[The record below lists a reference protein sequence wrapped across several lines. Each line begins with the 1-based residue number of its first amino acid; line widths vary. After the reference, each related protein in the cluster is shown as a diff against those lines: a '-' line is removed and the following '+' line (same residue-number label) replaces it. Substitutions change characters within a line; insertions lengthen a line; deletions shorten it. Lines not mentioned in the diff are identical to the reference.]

1 MSEIDKNTQ
10 DSSANP
16 EGNNSQNS
24 NSQQASEICHVSPF
38 TRTIV
43 DIHDLDKFLTQNVNH
58 GVCGGH
64 NLGNTCFMN
73 SSIACLSN
81 CSELTAYF
89 LTEKFKQNINKKN
102 KQGLQGKLAYA
113 WYDLLK
119 QYWTT
124 KKRTGDPSDVKST
137 VAKKVKKFAGFS
149 QQDSN
154 EFMTEFL
161 SILNEDLNKS
171 DKKEYKELSEKGKDE
186 TELDCAKRFWNLH
199 LQRNDSIITDL
210 FCGLLKSDVICSECG
225 YDNITFDPFNT
236 LTLAIPSQNYIR
248 QKLSTH
254 MDINL
259 FYIPKYCFG
268 KSSSV
273 SVHVP
278 KEIKYKDIGEEIN
291 KIEDFEYKLN
301 KLIYIK
307 VSDSKFKNIIDL
319 NETKSSKSEFIFAF
333 DDLRKNENIK
343 IIPLYM
349 YKSDDI
355 SAFPRILFLEEN
367 TTFVDLKKQIYYY
380 ARNFM
385 KSPYTKKDEEKEE
398 DSLDKKLEQLKVK
411 NEIKPEEKDKYMN
424 DLMELIDKEYNK
436 IFIEDKDKEE
446 LNEYFN
452 DFPFKITLTKTFDDT
467 NHIVLFEGRNN
478 LEALKELNITT
489 DEDPIKSL
497 IDNKD
502 YCLNLILNPKSKY
515 SIPRIN
521 LNSCNAFKGKDF
533 GVNEAKVKGI
543 TLDDLL
549 DYFCSDEH
557 LEKGNEWK
565 CGNCK
570 KRVNITKKFS
580 IFYVPKLLIICLKR
594 FAKSG
599 YGYSKDDTLI
609 NFPIENLDM
618 GKYICGPDKNYSK
631 YDLFAVSQH
640 YGGTGG
646 GHYTAVCKNI
656 DGNWY
661 SYNDSSVSSSSGS
674 SAISSAAYVLFYRR
688 KNW

>member
-1 MSEIDKNTQ
+1 MSEPAQNSQ
-10 DSSANP
+10 DSSENKKESPTQNP
-16 EGNNSQNS
+16 SPAP
-24 NSQQASEICHVSPF
+24 ASEICHVSPF
-38 TRTIV
+38 TRTII
-43 DIHDLDKFLTQNVNH
+43 DIHDLDSLLTKNVNH

-124 KKRTGDPSDVKST
+124 KTRTGDPSAVKST
-137 VAKKVKKFAGFS
+137 VAKKVKKFAGYG

-171 DKKEYKELSEKGKDE
+171 DKKEYKELKEKGNDE
-186 TELDCAKRFWNLH
+186 TELDCAKRFWDLH
-199 LQRNDSIITDL
+199 LKRNDSIITDL
-210 FCGLLKSDVICSECG
+210 FCGLLKSNVVCSECG
-225 YDNITFDPFNT
+225 FNNITFDPFNT
-236 LTLAIPSQNYIR
+236 LTLAIPNRNYIKER
-248 QKLSTH
+248 IDKY
-254 MDINL
+254 MDTSL

-268 KSSSV
+268 KSCTLAI
-273 SVHVP
+273 HVP
-278 KEIKYKDIGEEIN
+278 KDIKYKDLGQEIN
-291 KIEDFEYKLN
+291 KLDKFGYKLD

-307 VSDSKFKNIIDL
+307 VSDSKLKNIMDL
-319 NETKSSKSEFIFAF
+319 NEEKGNKTEYIFAF
-333 DDLRKNENIK
+333 DDLRKNENTK

-349 YKSDDI
+349 YKSESI

-367 TTFVDLKKQIYYY
+367 ATFAELKKQIYYY
-380 ARNFM
+380 ARNFIT
-385 KSPYTKKDEEKEE
+385 SPYTKNEEEK
-398 DSLDKKLEQLKVK
+398 DSLDNKLQHLKNN
-411 NEIKPEEKDKYMN
+411 NELKTEEREKYIN
-424 DLMELIDKEYNK
+424 DSIELIDKEFNK
-436 IFIEDKDKEE
+436 IFVEDKDKEE

-452 DFPFKITLTKTFDDT
+452 DFPYKITLTKTFEDT
-467 NHIVLFEGRNN
+467 NHITLFEGKNN
-478 LEALKELNITT
+478 LESLKELNITT
-489 DEDPIKSL
+489 DEDSIKSL
-497 IDNKD
+497 LENKD
-502 YCLNLILNPKSKY
+502 YCINIILKHKSKY
-515 SIPRIN
+515 SIPKIN
-521 LNSCNAFKGKDF
+521 LNSCVSFQGKDV
-533 GVNEAKVKGI
+533 GARVKEI
-543 TLDDLL
+543 NLDDLL

-565 CGNCK
+565 CGNCH

-599 YGYSKDDTLI
+599 YGYGKDDTHI

-618 GKYICGPDKNYSK
+618 GKYICGPDKDYSK

-640 YGGTGG
+640 YGGCGG

-661 SYNDSSVSSSSGS
+661 SYNDSSVSSTSAS
-674 SAISSAAYVLFYRR
+674 SAITSAAYVLFYRR

>member
-1 MSEIDKNTQ
+1 MSEPAQNSQ
-10 DSSANP
+10 DSSENKKESPTQNP
-16 EGNNSQNS
+16 SPAP
-24 NSQQASEICHVSPF
+24 ASEICHVSPF
-38 TRTIV
+38 TRTII
-43 DIHDLDKFLTQNVNH
+43 DIHDLDSLLTKNVNH

-124 KKRTGDPSDVKST
+124 KTRTGDPSAVKST
-137 VAKKVKKFAGFS
+137 VAKKVKKFAGYG

-171 DKKEYKELSEKGKDE
+171 DKKEYKELKEKGQDE
-186 TELDCAKRFWNLH
+186 TELDCAKRFWDLH
-199 LQRNDSIITDL
+199 LKRNDSIITDL
-210 FCGLLKSDVICSECG
+210 FCGLLKSNVVCSECG
-225 YDNITFDPFNT
+225 FNNITFDPFNT
-236 LTLAIPSQNYIR
+236 LTLAIPNRNYIKER
-248 QKLSTH
+248 IDKY
-254 MDINL
+254 MDTSL

-268 KSSSV
+268 KSCTLAI
-273 SVHVP
+273 HVP
-278 KEIKYKDIGEEIN
+278 KDIKYKDLGQEIN
-291 KIEDFEYKLN
+291 KLDKFGYKLD

-307 VSDSKFKNIIDL
+307 VSDSKLKNIMDL
-319 NETKSSKSEFIFAF
+319 NEEKGNKAEYIFAF
-333 DDLRKNENIK
+333 DDLRKNENTK

-349 YKSDDI
+349 YKSESI

-367 TTFVDLKKQIYYY
+367 ATFAELKKQIYYY
-380 ARNFM
+380 ARNFIT
-385 KSPYTKKDEEKEE
+385 SPYTKNEEEK
-398 DSLDKKLEQLKVK
+398 DSLDNKLQHLKNN
-411 NEIKPEEKDKYMN
+411 NELKTEEREKYIN
-424 DLMELIDKEYNK
+424 DSIELIDKEFNK
-436 IFIEDKDKEE
+436 IFVEDKDKEE

-452 DFPFKITLTKTFDDT
+452 DFPYKITLTKTFEDT
-467 NHIVLFEGRNN
+467 NHITLFEGKNN
-478 LEALKELNITT
+478 LESLKELNITT
-489 DEDPIKSL
+489 DEDSIKSL
-497 IDNKD
+497 LENKD
-502 YCLNLILNPKSKY
+502 YCINIILKHKSKY
-515 SIPRIN
+515 SISKIN
-521 LNSCNAFKGKDF
+521 LNSCVSFQGKDV
-533 GVNEAKVKGI
+533 GARVKEI
-543 TLDDLL
+543 NLDDLL

-565 CGNCK
+565 CGNCHK
-570 KRVNITKKFS
+570 KVNITKKFS

-599 YGYSKDDTLI
+599 YGYGKDDTHI

-618 GKYICGPDKNYSK
+618 GKYICGPDKDYSK

-640 YGGTGG
+640 YGGCGG

-661 SYNDSSVSSSSGS
+661 SYNDSSVSSTSAS
-674 SAISSAAYVLFYRR
+674 SAITSAAYVLFYRR

>member
-1 MSEIDKNTQ
+1 MSEPAQNSQ
-10 DSSANP
+10 DSSENKKESPTQNP
-16 EGNNSQNS
+16 SPAP
-24 NSQQASEICHVSPF
+24 ASEICHVSPF
-38 TRTIV
+38 TRTII
-43 DIHDLDKFLTQNVNH
+43 DIHDLDSLLTKNVNH

-124 KKRTGDPSDVKST
+124 KTRTGDPSAVKST
-137 VAKKVKKFAGFS
+137 VAKKVKKFAGYG

-171 DKKEYKELSEKGKDE
+171 DKKEYKELKEKGNDE
-186 TELDCAKRFWNLH
+186 TELDCAKRFWDLH
-199 LQRNDSIITDL
+199 LKRNDSIITDL
-210 FCGLLKSDVICSECG
+210 FCGLLKSNVVCSECG
-225 YDNITFDPFNT
+225 INNITFDPFNT
-236 LTLAIPSQNYIR
+236 LTLAIPNRNYIKER
-248 QKLSTH
+248 IDKY
-254 MDINL
+254 MDTSL

-268 KSSSV
+268 KSCTLAI
-273 SVHVP
+273 HVP
-278 KEIKYKDIGEEIN
+278 KDIKYKDLGQEIN
-291 KIEDFEYKLN
+291 KLDKFGYKLD

-307 VSDSKFKNIIDL
+307 VSDSKLKNIMDL
-319 NETKSSKSEFIFAF
+319 NEEKGNKAEYIFAF
-333 DDLRKNENIK
+333 DDLRKNENTK

-349 YKSDDI
+349 YKSESI

-367 TTFVDLKKQIYYY
+367 ATFAELKKQIYYY
-380 ARNFM
+380 ARNFIT
-385 KSPYTKKDEEKEE
+385 SPYTKNEEEK
-398 DSLDKKLEQLKVK
+398 DSLDNKLQHLKNN
-411 NEIKPEEKDKYMN
+411 NELKTEEREKYIN
-424 DLMELIDKEYNK
+424 DSIELIDKEFNK
-436 IFIEDKDKEE
+436 IFVEDKDKEE

-452 DFPFKITLTKTFDDT
+452 DFPYKITLTKTFEDT
-467 NHIVLFEGRNN
+467 NHITLFEGKNN
-478 LEALKELNITT
+478 LESLKELNITT
-489 DEDPIKSL
+489 DEDSIKSL
-497 IDNKD
+497 LENKD
-502 YCLNLILNPKSKY
+502 YCINIILKHKSKY
-515 SIPRIN
+515 SIPKIN
-521 LNSCNAFKGKDF
+521 LNSCVSFQGKDV
-533 GVNEAKVKGI
+533 GARVKEI
-543 TLDDLL
+543 NLDDLL

-565 CGNCK
+565 CGNCH

-599 YGYSKDDTLI
+599 YGYGKDDTHI

-618 GKYICGPDKNYSK
+618 GKYICGPDKDHSK

-640 YGGTGG
+640 YGGCGG

-661 SYNDSSVSSSSGS
+661 SYNDSSVSSTSAS
-674 SAISSAAYVLFYRR
+674 SAITSAAYVLFYRR

>member
-1 MSEIDKNTQ
+1 MSEPTQNSQ
-10 DSSANP
+10 DSSENKKESPTQNP
-16 EGNNSQNS
+16 SPAP
-24 NSQQASEICHVSPF
+24 ASEICHVSPF
-38 TRTIV
+38 TRTII
-43 DIHDLDKFLTQNVNH
+43 DIHDLDSLLTKNVNH

-124 KKRTGDPSDVKST
+124 KTRTGDPSAVKST
-137 VAKKVKKFAGFS
+137 VAKKVKKFAGYG

-171 DKKEYKELSEKGKDE
+171 DKKEYKELKEKGNDE
-186 TELDCAKRFWNLH
+186 TELDCAKRFWDLH
-199 LQRNDSIITDL
+199 LKRNDSIITDL
-210 FCGLLKSDVICSECG
+210 FCGLLKSNVVCSECG
-225 YDNITFDPFNT
+225 FNNITFDPFNT
-236 LTLAIPSQNYIR
+236 LTLAIPNRNYIKER
-248 QKLSTH
+248 IDKY
-254 MDINL
+254 MDTSL

-268 KSSSV
+268 KSCTLAI
-273 SVHVP
+273 HVP
-278 KEIKYKDIGEEIN
+278 KDIKYKDLGQEIN
-291 KIEDFEYKLN
+291 KLDKFGYKLD

-307 VSDSKFKNIIDL
+307 VSDSKLKNIMDL
-319 NETKSSKSEFIFAF
+319 NEEKGNKTEYIFAF
-333 DDLRKNENIK
+333 DDLRKNENTK

-349 YKSDDI
+349 YKSESI

-367 TTFVDLKKQIYYY
+367 ATFAELKKQIYYY
-380 ARNFM
+380 ARNFIT
-385 KSPYTKKDEEKEE
+385 SPYTKNEEEK
-398 DSLDKKLEQLKVK
+398 DSLDNKLQHLKNN
-411 NEIKPEEKDKYMN
+411 NELKTEEREKYIN
-424 DLMELIDKEYNK
+424 DSIELIDKEFNK
-436 IFIEDKDKEE
+436 IFVEDKDKEE

-452 DFPFKITLTKTFDDT
+452 DFPYKITLTKTFEDT
-467 NHIVLFEGRNN
+467 NHITLFEGKNN
-478 LEALKELNITT
+478 LESLKELNITT
-489 DEDPIKSL
+489 DEDSIKSL
-497 IDNKD
+497 LENKD
-502 YCLNLILNPKSKY
+502 YCINIILKHKSKY
-515 SIPRIN
+515 SIPKIN
-521 LNSCNAFKGKDF
+521 LNSCVSFQGKDV
-533 GVNEAKVKGI
+533 GARVKEI
-543 TLDDLL
+543 NLDDLL

-565 CGNCK
+565 CGNCHK
-570 KRVNITKKFS
+570 KVNITKKFS

-599 YGYSKDDTLI
+599 YGYGKDDTHI

-618 GKYICGPDKNYSK
+618 GKYICGPDKDHSK

-640 YGGTGG
+640 YGGCGG

-661 SYNDSSVSSSSGS
+661 SYNDSSVSSTSAS
-674 SAISSAAYVLFYRR
+674 SAITSAAYVLFYRR

>member
-1 MSEIDKNTQ
+1 MSELTQNSQ
-10 DSSANP
+10 DSSENKKESPTQNP
-16 EGNNSQNS
+16 SPAP
-24 NSQQASEICHVSPF
+24 ASEICHVSPF
-38 TRTIV
+38 TRTII
-43 DIHDLDKFLTQNVNH
+43 DIHDLDSLLTKNVNH

-124 KKRTGDPSDVKST
+124 KTRTGDPSAVKST
-137 VAKKVKKFAGFS
+137 VAKKVKKFAGYG

-171 DKKEYKELSEKGKDE
+171 DKKEYKELKEKGQDE
-186 TELDCAKRFWNLH
+186 TELDCAKRFWDLH
-199 LQRNDSIITDL
+199 LKRNDSIITDL
-210 FCGLLKSDVICSECG
+210 FCGLLKSNVVCSECG
-225 YDNITFDPFNT
+225 FNNITFDPFNT
-236 LTLAIPSQNYIR
+236 LTLAIPNRNYIKER
-248 QKLSTH
+248 IDKY
-254 MDINL
+254 MDTSL

-268 KSSSV
+268 KSCTLAI
-273 SVHVP
+273 HVP
-278 KEIKYKDIGEEIN
+278 KDIKYKDLGQEIN
-291 KIEDFEYKLN
+291 KLDKFGYKLD

-307 VSDSKFKNIIDL
+307 VSDSKLKNIMDL
-319 NETKSSKSEFIFAF
+319 NEEKGNKAEYIFAF
-333 DDLRKNENIK
+333 DDLRKNENTK

-349 YKSDDI
+349 YKSESI

-367 TTFVDLKKQIYYY
+367 ATFAELKKQIYYY
-380 ARNFM
+380 ARNFIT
-385 KSPYTKKDEEKEE
+385 SPYTKNEEEK
-398 DSLDKKLEQLKVK
+398 DSLDNKLQHLKNN
-411 NEIKPEEKDKYMN
+411 NELKTEEREKYIN
-424 DLMELIDKEYNK
+424 DSIELIDKEFNK
-436 IFIEDKDKEE
+436 IFVEDKDKEE

-452 DFPFKITLTKTFDDT
+452 DFPYKITLTKTFEDT
-467 NHIVLFEGRNN
+467 NHITLFEGKNN
-478 LEALKELNITT
+478 LESLKELNITT
-489 DEDPIKSL
+489 DEDSIKSL
-497 IDNKD
+497 LENKD
-502 YCLNLILNPKSKY
+502 YCINIILKHKSKY
-515 SIPRIN
+515 SISKIN
-521 LNSCNAFKGKDF
+521 LNSCVSFQGKDV
-533 GVNEAKVKGI
+533 GARVKEI
-543 TLDDLL
+543 NLDDLL

-565 CGNCK
+565 CGNCHK
-570 KRVNITKKFS
+570 KVNITKKFS

-599 YGYSKDDTLI
+599 YGYGKDDTHI

-618 GKYICGPDKNYSK
+618 GKYICGPDKDHSK

-640 YGGTGG
+640 YGGCGG

-661 SYNDSSVSSSSGS
+661 SYNDSSVSSTSAS
-674 SAISSAAYVLFYRR
+674 SAITSAAYVLFYRR

>member
-1 MSEIDKNTQ
+1 MSEPAQNSQ
-10 DSSANP
+10 DSSENKKESPTQNP
-16 EGNNSQNS
+16 SPAP
-24 NSQQASEICHVSPF
+24 ASEICHVSPF
-38 TRTIV
+38 TRTII
-43 DIHDLDKFLTQNVNH
+43 DIHDLDSLLTKNVNH

-124 KKRTGDPSDVKST
+124 KTRTGDPSAVKST
-137 VAKKVKKFAGFS
+137 VAKKVKKFAGYG

-171 DKKEYKELSEKGKDE
+171 DKKEYKELKEKGNDE
-186 TELDCAKRFWNLH
+186 TELDCAKRFWDLH
-199 LQRNDSIITDL
+199 LKRNDSIITDL
-210 FCGLLKSDVICSECG
+210 FCGLLKSNVVCSECG
-225 YDNITFDPFNT
+225 FNNITFDPINT
-236 LTLAIPSQNYIR
+236 LTLAIPNRNYIKER
-248 QKLSTH
+248 IDKC
-254 MDINL
+254 MDTSL

-268 KSSSV
+268 KSCTLAI
-273 SVHVP
+273 HVP
-278 KEIKYKDIGEEIN
+278 KDIKYKDLGQEIN
-291 KIEDFEYKLN
+291 KLDKFGYKLD

-307 VSDSKFKNIIDL
+307 VSDSKLKNIMDL
-319 NETKSSKSEFIFAF
+319 NEEKGNKAEYIFAF
-333 DDLRKNENIK
+333 DDLRKNENTK

-349 YKSDDI
+349 YKSESI

-367 TTFVDLKKQIYYY
+367 ATFAELKKQIYYY
-380 ARNFM
+380 ARNFIT
-385 KSPYTKKDEEKEE
+385 SPYTKNEEEK
-398 DSLDKKLEQLKVK
+398 DSLDNKLQHLKNN
-411 NEIKPEEKDKYMN
+411 NELKTEEREKYIN
-424 DLMELIDKEYNK
+424 DSIELIDKEFNK
-436 IFIEDKDKEE
+436 IFVEDKDKEE

-452 DFPFKITLTKTFDDT
+452 DFPYKITLTKTFEDT
-467 NHIVLFEGRNN
+467 NHITLFEGKNN
-478 LEALKELNITT
+478 LESLKELNITT
-489 DEDPIKSL
+489 DEDSIKSL
-497 IDNKD
+497 LENKD
-502 YCLNLILNPKSKY
+502 YCINIILKHKSKY
-515 SIPRIN
+515 SIPKIN
-521 LNSCNAFKGKDF
+521 LNSCVSFQGKDV
-533 GVNEAKVKGI
+533 GARVKEI
-543 TLDDLL
+543 NLDDLL

-565 CGNCK
+565 CGNCH

-594 FAKSG
+594 FAKIG
-599 YGYSKDDTLI
+599 YGYGKDDTHI

-618 GKYICGPDKNYSK
+618 GKYICGPDKDHSK

-640 YGGTGG
+640 YGGCGG

-661 SYNDSSVSSSSGS
+661 SYNDSSVSSTSAS
-674 SAISSAAYVLFYRR
+674 SAITSAAYVLFYRR

>member
-1 MSEIDKNTQ
+1 MSEPTQNSQ
-10 DSSANP
+10 DSSENKKESPTQNP
-16 EGNNSQNS
+16 SP
-24 NSQQASEICHVSPF
+24 APVSEICHVSPF
-38 TRTIV
+38 TRTII
-43 DIHDLDKFLTQNVNH
+43 DIHDLDSLLTKNVNH

-124 KKRTGDPSDVKST
+124 KTRTGDPSAVKST
-137 VAKKVKKFAGFS
+137 VAKKVKKFAGYG

-171 DKKEYKELSEKGKDE
+171 DKKEYKELKEKGQDE
-186 TELDCAKRFWNLH
+186 TELDCAKRFWDLH
-199 LQRNDSIITDL
+199 LKRNDSIITDL
-210 FCGLLKSDVICSECG
+210 FCGLLKSNVVCSECG
-225 YDNITFDPFNT
+225 FNNITFDPFNT
-236 LTLAIPSQNYIR
+236 LTLAIPNRNYIKER
-248 QKLSTH
+248 IDKC
-254 MDINL
+254 MDTSL

-268 KSSSV
+268 KSCTLAI
-273 SVHVP
+273 HVP
-278 KEIKYKDIGEEIN
+278 KDIKYKDLGQEIN
-291 KIEDFEYKLN
+291 KLDKFGYKLD

-307 VSDSKFKNIIDL
+307 VSDSKLKNIMDL
-319 NETKSSKSEFIFAF
+319 NEEKGNKAEFIFAF
-333 DDLRKNENIK
+333 DDLRKNENTK

-349 YKSDDI
+349 YKSESI

-367 TTFVDLKKQIYYY
+367 ATFAELKKQIYYY
-380 ARNFM
+380 ARNFIT
-385 KSPYTKKDEEKEE
+385 SPYTKNEEEK
-398 DSLDKKLEQLKVK
+398 DSLDNKLQHLKNN
-411 NEIKPEEKDKYMN
+411 NELKTEEREKYIN
-424 DLMELIDKEYNK
+424 DSIELIDKEFNK
-436 IFIEDKDKEE
+436 IFVEDKDKEE

-452 DFPFKITLTKTFDDT
+452 DFPYKITLTKTFEDT
-467 NHIVLFEGRNN
+467 NHITLFEGKNN
-478 LEALKELNITT
+478 LESLKELNITT
-489 DEDPIKSL
+489 DEDSIKSL
-497 IDNKD
+497 LENKD
-502 YCLNLILNPKSKY
+502 YCINIILKHKSKY
-515 SIPRIN
+515 SIPKIN
-521 LNSCNAFKGKDF
+521 LNSCVSFQGKDV
-533 GVNEAKVKGI
+533 GARVKEI
-543 TLDDLL
+543 NLDDLL

-565 CGNCK
+565 CGNCHK
-570 KRVNITKKFS
+570 KVNITKKFS

-599 YGYSKDDTLI
+599 YGYGKDDTHI

-618 GKYICGPDKNYSK
+618 GKYICGPDKDHSK

-640 YGGTGG
+640 YGGCGG

-661 SYNDSSVSSSSGS
+661 SYNDSSVSSTSAS
-674 SAISSAAYVLFYRR
+674 SAITSAAYVLFYRR

>member
-1 MSEIDKNTQ
+1 MSEPAQNSQ
-10 DSSANP
+10 DSSENKKEIPTQNP
-16 EGNNSQNS
+16 SPAP
-24 NSQQASEICHVSPF
+24 ASEICHVSPF
-38 TRTIV
+38 TRTII
-43 DIHDLDKFLTQNVNH
+43 DIHDLDSLLTKNVNH

-124 KKRTGDPSDVKST
+124 KTRTGDPSAVKST
-137 VAKKVKKFAGFS
+137 VAKKVKKFAGYG

-171 DKKEYKELSEKGKDE
+171 DKKEYKELKEKGQDE
-186 TELDCAKRFWNLH
+186 TELDCAKRFWDLH
-199 LQRNDSIITDL
+199 LKRNDSIITDL
-210 FCGLLKSDVICSECG
+210 FCGLLKSNVVCSECG
-225 YDNITFDPFNT
+225 FNNITFDPFNT
-236 LTLAIPSQNYIR
+236 LTLAIPNRNYIKER
-248 QKLSTH
+248 IDKY
-254 MDINL
+254 MDTSL

-268 KSSSV
+268 KSCTLAI
-273 SVHVP
+273 HVP
-278 KEIKYKDIGEEIN
+278 KDIKYKDLGQEIN
-291 KIEDFEYKLN
+291 KLDKFGYKLD

-307 VSDSKFKNIIDL
+307 VSDSKLKNIMDL
-319 NETKSSKSEFIFAF
+319 NEEKGNKVEFIFAF
-333 DDLRKNENIK
+333 DDLRKNENTK

-349 YKSDDI
+349 YKSESI

-367 TTFVDLKKQIYYY
+367 ATFAELKKQIYYY
-380 ARNFM
+380 ARNFIT
-385 KSPYTKKDEEKEE
+385 SPYTKNEEEK
-398 DSLDKKLEQLKVK
+398 DSLDNKLQHLKNN
-411 NEIKPEEKDKYMN
+411 NELKTEEREKYIN
-424 DLMELIDKEYNK
+424 DSIELIDKEFNK
-436 IFIEDKDKEE
+436 IFVEDKDKEE

-452 DFPFKITLTKTFDDT
+452 DFPYKITLTKTFEDT
-467 NHIVLFEGRNN
+467 NHITLFEGKNN
-478 LEALKELNITT
+478 LESLKELNITT
-489 DEDPIKSL
+489 DEDSIKSL
-497 IDNKD
+497 LENKD
-502 YCLNLILNPKSKY
+502 YCINIILKHKSKY
-515 SIPRIN
+515 SIPKIN
-521 LNSCNAFKGKDF
+521 LNSCVSFQGKDV
-533 GVNEAKVKGI
+533 GARVKEI
-543 TLDDLL
+543 NLDDLL

-565 CGNCK
+565 CGNCH

-599 YGYSKDDTLI
+599 YGYGKDDTHI

-618 GKYICGPDKNYSK
+618 GKYICGPDKDYSK

-640 YGGTGG
+640 YGGCGG

-661 SYNDSSVSSSSGS
+661 SYNDSSVSSTSAS
-674 SAISSAAYVLFYRR
+674 SAITSAAYVLFYRR

>member
-1 MSEIDKNTQ
+1 MSEPAQNSQ
-10 DSSANP
+10 DSSENKKESPTQNP
-16 EGNNSQNS
+16 SPAP
-24 NSQQASEICHVSPF
+24 ASEICHVSPF
-38 TRTIV
+38 TRTII
-43 DIHDLDKFLTQNVNH
+43 DIHDLDSLLTKNVNH

-124 KKRTGDPSDVKST
+124 KTRTGDPSAVKST
-137 VAKKVKKFAGFS
+137 VAKKVKKFAGYG

-171 DKKEYKELSEKGKDE
+171 DKKEYKELKEKGNDE
-186 TELDCAKRFWNLH
+186 TELDCAKRFWDLH
-199 LQRNDSIITDL
+199 LKRNDSIITDL
-210 FCGLLKSDVICSECG
+210 FCGLLKSNVVCSECG
-225 YDNITFDPFNT
+225 FNNITFDPFNT
-236 LTLAIPSQNYIR
+236 LTLAIPNRNYIKER
-248 QKLSTH
+248 IDKC
-254 MDINL
+254 MDTSL

-268 KSSSV
+268 KSCTLAI
-273 SVHVP
+273 HVP
-278 KEIKYKDIGEEIN
+278 KDIKYKDLGQEIN
-291 KIEDFEYKLN
+291 KLDKFGYKLD

-307 VSDSKFKNIIDL
+307 VSDSKLKNIMDL
-319 NETKSSKSEFIFAF
+319 NEEKGNKVEFIFAF
-333 DDLRKNENIK
+333 DDLRKNENTK

-349 YKSDDI
+349 YKSESI

-367 TTFVDLKKQIYYY
+367 ATFAELKKQIYYY
-380 ARNFM
+380 ARNFIT
-385 KSPYTKKDEEKEE
+385 SPYTKNEEEK
-398 DSLDKKLEQLKVK
+398 DSLDNKLQHLKNN
-411 NEIKPEEKDKYMN
+411 NELKTEEREKYIN
-424 DLMELIDKEYNK
+424 DSIELIDKEFNK
-436 IFIEDKDKEE
+436 IFVEDKDKEE

-452 DFPFKITLTKTFDDT
+452 DFPYKITLTKTFEDT
-467 NHIVLFEGRNN
+467 NHITLFEGKNN
-478 LEALKELNITT
+478 LESLKELNITT
-489 DEDPIKSL
+489 DEDSIKSL
-497 IDNKD
+497 LENKD
-502 YCLNLILNPKSKY
+502 YCINIILKHKSKY
-515 SIPRIN
+515 SIPKIN
-521 LNSCNAFKGKDF
+521 LNSCVSFQGKDV
-533 GVNEAKVKGI
+533 GARVKEI
-543 TLDDLL
+543 NLDDLL

-565 CGNCK
+565 CGNCHK
-570 KRVNITKKFS
+570 KVNITKKFS

-599 YGYSKDDTLI
+599 YGYDKDDTHI

-618 GKYICGPDKNYSK
+618 GKYICGPDKDHSK

-640 YGGTGG
+640 YGGCGG

-661 SYNDSSVSSSSGS
+661 SYNDSSVSSTSAS
-674 SAISSAAYVLFYRR
+674 SAITSAAYVLFYRR

>member
-1 MSEIDKNTQ
+1 MSEPAQNSQ
-10 DSSANP
+10 DSSEKKKESPTQNP
-16 EGNNSQNS
+16 SPAP
-24 NSQQASEICHVSPF
+24 ASEICHVSPF
-38 TRTIV
+38 TRTII
-43 DIHDLDKFLTQNVNH
+43 DIHDLDSLLTKNVNH

-124 KKRTGDPSDVKST
+124 KTRTGDPSAVKST
-137 VAKKVKKFAGFS
+137 VAKKVKKFAGYG

-171 DKKEYKELSEKGKDE
+171 DKKEYKELKEKGNDE
-186 TELDCAKRFWNLH
+186 TELDCAKRFWDLH
-199 LQRNDSIITDL
+199 LKRNDSIITDL
-210 FCGLLKSDVICSECG
+210 FCGLLKSNVVCSECG
-225 YDNITFDPFNT
+225 FNNITFDPFNT
-236 LTLAIPSQNYIR
+236 LTLAIPNRNYIKER
-248 QKLSTH
+248 IDKC
-254 MDINL
+254 MDTSL

-268 KSSSV
+268 KSCTLAI
-273 SVHVP
+273 HVP
-278 KEIKYKDIGEEIN
+278 KDIKYKDLGQEIN
-291 KIEDFEYKLN
+291 KLDKFGYKLD

-307 VSDSKFKNIIDL
+307 VSDSKLKNIMDL
-319 NETKSSKSEFIFAF
+319 NEEKGNKAEYIFAF
-333 DDLRKNENIK
+333 DDLRKNENTK

-349 YKSDDI
+349 YKSESI

-367 TTFVDLKKQIYYY
+367 ATFAELKKQIYYY
-380 ARNFM
+380 ARNFIT
-385 KSPYTKKDEEKEE
+385 SPYTKNEEEK
-398 DSLDKKLEQLKVK
+398 DSLDNKLQHLKNN
-411 NEIKPEEKDKYMN
+411 NELKTEEREKYIN
-424 DLMELIDKEYNK
+424 DSIELIDKEFNK
-436 IFIEDKDKEE
+436 IFVEDKDKEE

-452 DFPFKITLTKTFDDT
+452 DFPYKITLTKTFEDT
-467 NHIVLFEGRNN
+467 NHITLFEGKNN
-478 LEALKELNITT
+478 LESLKELNITT
-489 DEDPIKSL
+489 DEDSIKSL
-497 IDNKD
+497 LENKD
-502 YCLNLILNPKSKY
+502 YCINIILKHKSKY
-515 SIPRIN
+515 SIPKIN
-521 LNSCNAFKGKDF
+521 LNSCVSFQGKDV
-533 GVNEAKVKGI
+533 GARVKEI
-543 TLDDLL
+543 NLDDLL

-565 CGNCK
+565 CGNCHK
-570 KRVNITKKFS
+570 KVNITKKFS

-599 YGYSKDDTLI
+599 YGYGKDDTHI

-618 GKYICGPDKNYSK
+618 GKYICGPDKDHSK

-640 YGGTGG
+640 YGGCGG

-661 SYNDSSVSSSSGS
+661 SYNDSSVSSTSAS
-674 SAISSAAYVLFYRR
+674 SAITSAAYVLFYRR

>member
-1 MSEIDKNTQ
+1 MSEPTQNSQ
-10 DSSANP
+10 DSSENKKEIPTQNP
-16 EGNNSQNS
+16 SPAP
-24 NSQQASEICHVSPF
+24 ASEICHVSPF
-38 TRTIV
+38 TRTII
-43 DIHDLDKFLTQNVNH
+43 DIHDLDSLLTKNVNH

-124 KKRTGDPSDVKST
+124 KTRTGDPSAVKST
-137 VAKKVKKFAGFS
+137 VAKKVKKFAGYG

-171 DKKEYKELSEKGKDE
+171 DKKEYKELKEKGNDE
-186 TELDCAKRFWNLH
+186 TELDCAKRFWDLH
-199 LQRNDSIITDL
+199 LKRNDSIITDL
-210 FCGLLKSDVICSECG
+210 FCGLLKSNVVCSECG
-225 YDNITFDPFNT
+225 FNNITFDPFNT
-236 LTLAIPSQNYIR
+236 LTLAIPNRNYIKER
-248 QKLSTH
+248 IDKC
-254 MDINL
+254 MDTSL

-268 KSSSV
+268 KSCTLAI
-273 SVHVP
+273 HVP
-278 KEIKYKDIGEEIN
+278 KDIKYKDLGQEIN
-291 KIEDFEYKLN
+291 KLDKFSYKLD

-307 VSDSKFKNIIDL
+307 VSDSKLKNIMDL
-319 NETKSSKSEFIFAF
+319 NEEKGNKEEYIFAF
-333 DDLRKNENIK
+333 DDLRKNENTK

-349 YKSDDI
+349 YKSESI

-367 TTFVDLKKQIYYY
+367 ATFAELKKQIYYY
-380 ARNFM
+380 ARNFIT
-385 KSPYTKKDEEKEE
+385 SPYTKNEEEK
-398 DSLDKKLEQLKVK
+398 DSLDNKLQQLKNN
-411 NEIKPEEKDKYMN
+411 NELKTEEREKYIN
-424 DLMELIDKEYNK
+424 DSIELIDKEFNK
-436 IFIEDKDKEE
+436 IFVEDKDKEE

-452 DFPFKITLTKTFDDT
+452 DFPYKITLTKTFEDT
-467 NHIVLFEGRNN
+467 NHITLFEGKNN
-478 LEALKELNITT
+478 LESLKELNITT
-489 DEDPIKSL
+489 DEDSIKSL
-497 IDNKD
+497 LENKD
-502 YCLNLILNPKSKY
+502 YCINIILKHKSKY
-515 SIPRIN
+515 SIPKIN
-521 LNSCNAFKGKDF
+521 LNSCVSFQGKDV
-533 GVNEAKVKGI
+533 GARVKEI
-543 TLDDLL
+543 NLDDLL

-565 CGNCK
+565 CGNCH

-599 YGYSKDDTLI
+599 YGYGKDDTHI

-618 GKYICGPDKNYSK
+618 GKYICGPDKDHSK

-640 YGGTGG
+640 YGGCGG

-661 SYNDSSVSSSSGS
+661 SYNDSSVSSTSAS
-674 SAISSAAYVLFYRR
+674 SAITSAAYVLFYRR

>member
-1 MSEIDKNTQ
+1 MSEPAQNSQ
-10 DSSANP
+10 DSSENKKENP
-16 EGNNSQNS
+16 TQNPS
-24 NSQQASEICHVSPF
+24 PAPASEICHVSPF
-38 TRTIV
+38 TRTII
-43 DIHDLDKFLTQNVNH
+43 DIHDLDSLLTKNVNH

-124 KKRTGDPSDVKST
+124 KTRTGDPSAVKST
-137 VAKKVKKFAGFS
+137 VAKKVKKFAGYG

-171 DKKEYKELSEKGKDE
+171 DKKEYKELKEKGNDE
-186 TELDCAKRFWNLH
+186 TELDCAKRFWDLH
-199 LQRNDSIITDL
+199 LKRNDSIITDL
-210 FCGLLKSDVICSECG
+210 FCGLLKSNVVCSECG
-225 YDNITFDPFNT
+225 FNNITFDPFNT
-236 LTLAIPSQNYIR
+236 LTLAIPNRNYIKER
-248 QKLSTH
+248 IDKY
-254 MDINL
+254 MDTSL

-268 KSSSV
+268 KSCTLAI
-273 SVHVP
+273 HVP
-278 KEIKYKDIGEEIN
+278 KDIKYKDLGQEIN
-291 KIEDFEYKLN
+291 KLDKFGYKLD

-307 VSDSKFKNIIDL
+307 VSDSKLKNIMDL
-319 NETKSSKSEFIFAF
+319 NEEKGNKAEYIFAF
-333 DDLRKNENIK
+333 DDLRKNENTK

-349 YKSDDI
+349 YKSESI

-367 TTFVDLKKQIYYY
+367 ATFAELKKQIYYY
-380 ARNFM
+380 ARNFIT
-385 KSPYTKKDEEKEE
+385 SPYTKNEEEK
-398 DSLDKKLEQLKVK
+398 DSLDNKLQHLKNN
-411 NEIKPEEKDKYMN
+411 NELKTEEREKYIN
-424 DLMELIDKEYNK
+424 DSIELIDKEFNK
-436 IFIEDKDKEE
+436 IFVEDKDKEE

-452 DFPFKITLTKTFDDT
+452 DFPYKITLTKTFEDT
-467 NHIVLFEGRNN
+467 NHITLFEGKNN
-478 LEALKELNITT
+478 LESLKELNITT
-489 DEDPIKSL
+489 DEDSIKSL
-497 IDNKD
+497 LENKD
-502 YCLNLILNPKSKY
+502 YCINIILKHKSKY
-515 SIPRIN
+515 SIPKIN
-521 LNSCNAFKGKDF
+521 LNSCVSFQGKDV
-533 GVNEAKVKGI
+533 GARVKEI
-543 TLDDLL
+543 NLDDLL

-565 CGNCK
+565 CGNCH

-599 YGYSKDDTLI
+599 YGYGKDDTHI

-618 GKYICGPDKNYSK
+618 GKYICGPDKDHSK

-640 YGGTGG
+640 YGGCGG

-661 SYNDSSVSSSSGS
+661 SYNDSSVSSTSAS
-674 SAISSAAYVLFYRR
+674 SAITSAAYVLFYRR

>member
-1 MSEIDKNTQ
+1 MSEPAQNSQ
-10 DSSANP
+10 DSHENKKESPTQNP
-16 EGNNSQNS
+16 SPAP
-24 NSQQASEICHVSPF
+24 ASEICHVSPF
-38 TRTIV
+38 TRTII
-43 DIHDLDKFLTQNVNH
+43 DIHDLDSLLTKNVNH

-124 KKRTGDPSDVKST
+124 KTRTGDPSAVKST
-137 VAKKVKKFAGFS
+137 VAKKVKKFAGYG

-171 DKKEYKELSEKGKDE
+171 DKKEYKELKEKGQDE
-186 TELDCAKRFWNLH
+186 TELDCAKRFWDLH
-199 LQRNDSIITDL
+199 LKRNDSIITDL
-210 FCGLLKSDVICSECG
+210 FCGLLKSNVVCSECG
-225 YDNITFDPFNT
+225 FNNITFDPFNT
-236 LTLAIPSQNYIR
+236 LTLAIPNRNYIKER
-248 QKLSTH
+248 IDKY
-254 MDINL
+254 MDTSL

-268 KSSSV
+268 KSCTLAI
-273 SVHVP
+273 HVP
-278 KEIKYKDIGEEIN
+278 KDIKYKDLGQEIN
-291 KIEDFEYKLN
+291 KLDKFGYKLD

-307 VSDSKFKNIIDL
+307 VSDSKLKNIMDL
-319 NETKSSKSEFIFAF
+319 NEEKGNKAEYIFAF
-333 DDLRKNENIK
+333 DDLRKNENTK

-349 YKSDDI
+349 YKSESI

-367 TTFVDLKKQIYYY
+367 ATFAELKKQIYYY
-380 ARNFM
+380 ARNFIT
-385 KSPYTKKDEEKEE
+385 SPYTKNEEEK
-398 DSLDKKLEQLKVK
+398 DSLDNKLQHLKNN
-411 NEIKPEEKDKYMN
+411 NELKTEEREKYIN
-424 DLMELIDKEYNK
+424 DSIELIDKEFNK
-436 IFIEDKDKEE
+436 IFVEDKDKEE

-452 DFPFKITLTKTFDDT
+452 DFPYKITLTKTFEDT
-467 NHIVLFEGRNN
+467 NHITLFEGKNN
-478 LEALKELNITT
+478 LESLKELNITT
-489 DEDPIKSL
+489 DEDSIKSL
-497 IDNKD
+497 LENKD
-502 YCLNLILNPKSKY
+502 YCINIILKHKSKY
-515 SIPRIN
+515 SIPKIN
-521 LNSCNAFKGKDF
+521 LNSCVSFQGKDV
-533 GVNEAKVKGI
+533 GARVKEI
-543 TLDDLL
+543 NLDDLL

-565 CGNCK
+565 CGNCH

-599 YGYSKDDTLI
+599 YGYGKDDTHI

-618 GKYICGPDKNYSK
+618 GKYICGPDKDHSK

-640 YGGTGG
+640 YGGCGG

-661 SYNDSSVSSSSGS
+661 SYNDSSVSSTSAS
-674 SAISSAAYVLFYRR
+674 SAITSAAYVLFYRR

>member
-1 MSEIDKNTQ
+1 MSEPAQNSQ
-10 DSSANP
+10 DSSENKKESPTQNP
-16 EGNNSQNS
+16 SPAP
-24 NSQQASEICHVSPF
+24 ASEICHISPF
-38 TRTIV
+38 TRTII
-43 DIHDLDKFLTQNVNH
+43 DIHDLDSLLTKNVNH

-124 KKRTGDPSDVKST
+124 KTRTGDPSAVKST
-137 VAKKVKKFAGFS
+137 VAKKVKKFAGYG

-171 DKKEYKELSEKGKDE
+171 DKKEYKELKEKGQDE
-186 TELDCAKRFWNLH
+186 TELDCAKRFWDLH
-199 LQRNDSIITDL
+199 LKRNDSIITDL
-210 FCGLLKSDVICSECG
+210 FCGLLKSNVVCSECG
-225 YDNITFDPFNT
+225 FNNITFDPFNT
-236 LTLAIPSQNYIR
+236 LTLAIPNRNYIKER
-248 QKLSTH
+248 IDKY
-254 MDINL
+254 MDTSL

-268 KSSSV
+268 KSCTLAI
-273 SVHVP
+273 HVP
-278 KEIKYKDIGEEIN
+278 KDIKYKDLGQEIN
-291 KIEDFEYKLN
+291 KLDKFGYKLD

-307 VSDSKFKNIIDL
+307 VSDSKLKNIMDL
-319 NETKSSKSEFIFAF
+319 NEEKGNKVEFIFAF
-333 DDLRKNENIK
+333 DDLRKNENTK

-349 YKSDDI
+349 YKSESI

-367 TTFVDLKKQIYYY
+367 ATFAELKKQIYYY
-380 ARNFM
+380 ARNFIT
-385 KSPYTKKDEEKEE
+385 SPYTKNEEEK
-398 DSLDKKLEQLKVK
+398 DSLDNKLQHLKNN
-411 NEIKPEEKDKYMN
+411 NELKTEEREKYIN
-424 DLMELIDKEYNK
+424 DSIELIDKEFNK
-436 IFIEDKDKEE
+436 IFVEDKDKEE

-452 DFPFKITLTKTFDDT
+452 DFPYKITLTKTFEDT
-467 NHIVLFEGRNN
+467 NHITLFEGKNN
-478 LEALKELNITT
+478 LESLKELNITT
-489 DEDPIKSL
+489 DEDSIKSL
-497 IDNKD
+497 LENKD
-502 YCLNLILNPKSKY
+502 YCINIILKHKSKY
-515 SIPRIN
+515 SIPKIN
-521 LNSCNAFKGKDF
+521 LNSCVSFQGKDV
-533 GVNEAKVKGI
+533 GARVKEI
-543 TLDDLL
+543 NLDDLL

-565 CGNCK
+565 CGNCH

-599 YGYSKDDTLI
+599 YGYGKDDTHI

-618 GKYICGPDKNYSK
+618 GKYICGPDKDHSK

-640 YGGTGG
+640 YGGCGG

-661 SYNDSSVSSSSGS
+661 SYNDSSVSSTSAS
-674 SAISSAAYVLFYRR
+674 SAITSAAYVLFYRR

>member
-1 MSEIDKNTQ
+1 MSEPAQNSQ
-10 DSSANP
+10 DSSENKKESPTQNP
-16 EGNNSQNS
+16 SPAP
-24 NSQQASEICHVSPF
+24 ASEICHVSPF
-38 TRTIV
+38 TRTII
-43 DIHDLDKFLTQNVNH
+43 DIHDLDSLLTKNVNH

-124 KKRTGDPSDVKST
+124 KTRTGDPSAVKST
-137 VAKKVKKFAGFS
+137 VAKKVKKFAGYG

-171 DKKEYKELSEKGKDE
+171 DKKEYKELKEKGNDE
-186 TELDCAKRFWNLH
+186 TELDCAKRFWDLH
-199 LQRNDSIITDL
+199 LKRNDSIITDL
-210 FCGLLKSDVICSECG
+210 FCGLLKSNVVCSECG
-225 YDNITFDPFNT
+225 FNNITFDPFNT
-236 LTLAIPSQNYIR
+236 LTLAIPNRNYIKER
-248 QKLSTH
+248 IDKC
-254 MDINL
+254 MDTSL

-268 KSSSV
+268 KSCTLAI
-273 SVHVP
+273 HVP
-278 KEIKYKDIGEEIN
+278 KDIKYKDLGQEIN
-291 KIEDFEYKLN
+291 KLDKFGYKLD

-307 VSDSKFKNIIDL
+307 VSDSKLKNIMDL
-319 NETKSSKSEFIFAF
+319 NEEKGNKVEFIFAF
-333 DDLRKNENIK
+333 DDLRKNENTK

-349 YKSDDI
+349 YKSESI

-367 TTFVDLKKQIYYY
+367 ATFAELKKQIYYY
-380 ARNFM
+380 ARNFIT
-385 KSPYTKKDEEKEE
+385 SPYTKNEEEK
-398 DSLDKKLEQLKVK
+398 DSLDNKLQHLKNN
-411 NEIKPEEKDKYMN
+411 NELKTEEREKYIN
-424 DLMELIDKEYNK
+424 DSIELIDKEFNK
-436 IFIEDKDKEE
+436 IFVEDKDKEE

-452 DFPFKITLTKTFDDT
+452 DFPYKITLTKTFEDT
-467 NHIVLFEGRNN
+467 NHITLFEGKNN
-478 LEALKELNITT
+478 LESLKELNITT
-489 DEDPIKSL
+489 DEDSIKSL
-497 IDNKD
+497 LENKD
-502 YCLNLILNPKSKY
+502 YCINIILKHKSKY
-515 SIPRIN
+515 SIPKIN
-521 LNSCNAFKGKDF
+521 LNSCVSFQGKDV
-533 GVNEAKVKGI
+533 GARVKEI
-543 TLDDLL
+543 NLDDLL

-565 CGNCK
+565 CGNCHK
-570 KRVNITKKFS
+570 KVNITKKFS

-599 YGYSKDDTLI
+599 YGYGKDDTHI

-618 GKYICGPDKNYSK
+618 GKYICGPDKDYSK

-640 YGGTGG
+640 YGGCGG

-661 SYNDSSVSSSSGS
+661 SYNDSSVSSTSAS
-674 SAISSAAYVLFYRR
+674 SAITSAAYVLFYRR

>member
-1 MSEIDKNTQ
+1 MSEPAQNSQ
-10 DSSANP
+10 DSSENKKESPTQNP
-16 EGNNSQNS
+16 SPAP
-24 NSQQASEICHVSPF
+24 ASEICHVSPF
-38 TRTIV
+38 TRTII
-43 DIHDLDKFLTQNVNH
+43 DIHDLDSLLTKNVNH

-124 KKRTGDPSDVKST
+124 KTRTGDPSAVKST
-137 VAKKVKKFAGFS
+137 VAKKVKKFAGYG

-171 DKKEYKELSEKGKDE
+171 DKKEYKELKEKGNDE
-186 TELDCAKRFWNLH
+186 TELDCAKRFWDLH
-199 LQRNDSIITDL
+199 LKRNDSIITDL
-210 FCGLLKSDVICSECG
+210 FCGLLKSNVVCSECG
-225 YDNITFDPFNT
+225 FNNITFDPFNT
-236 LTLAIPSQNYIR
+236 LTLAIPNRNYIKER
-248 QKLSTH
+248 IDKY
-254 MDINL
+254 MDTSL

-268 KSSSV
+268 KSCTLAI
-273 SVHVP
+273 HVP
-278 KEIKYKDIGEEIN
+278 KDIKYKDLGQEIN
-291 KIEDFEYKLN
+291 KLDKFCYKLD

-307 VSDSKFKNIIDL
+307 VSDSKLKNIMDL
-319 NETKSSKSEFIFAF
+319 NEEKGNKTEYIFAF
-333 DDLRKNENIK
+333 DDLRKNENTK

-349 YKSDDI
+349 YKSESI
-355 SAFPRILFLEEN
+355 SAFPRVLFLEEN
-367 TTFVDLKKQIYYY
+367 ATFAELKKQIYYY
-380 ARNFM
+380 VRNFIT
-385 KSPYTKKDEEKEE
+385 SPYTKNEEEK
-398 DSLDKKLEQLKVK
+398 DSLDNKLQHLKNN
-411 NEIKPEEKDKYMN
+411 NELKTEEREKYIN
-424 DLMELIDKEYNK
+424 DSIELIDKEFNK
-436 IFIEDKDKEE
+436 IFVEDKDKEE

-452 DFPFKITLTKTFDDT
+452 DFPYKITLTKTFEDT
-467 NHIVLFEGRNN
+467 NHITLFEGKNN
-478 LEALKELNITT
+478 LESLKELNITT
-489 DEDPIKSL
+489 DEDSIKSL
-497 IDNKD
+497 LENKD
-502 YCLNLILNPKSKY
+502 YCINIILKHKSKY
-515 SIPRIN
+515 SIPKIN
-521 LNSCNAFKGKDF
+521 LNSCVSFQGKDV
-533 GVNEAKVKGI
+533 GARVKEI
-543 TLDDLL
+543 NLDDLL

-565 CGNCK
+565 CGNCH

-599 YGYSKDDTLI
+599 YGYGKDDTHI

-618 GKYICGPDKNYSK
+618 GKYICGPDKDHSK

-640 YGGTGG
+640 YGGCGG

-661 SYNDSSVSSSSGS
+661 SYNDSSVSSTSAS
-674 SAISSAAYVLFYRR
+674 SAITSAAYVLFYRR

>member
-1 MSEIDKNTQ
+1 MSEPAQNSQ
-10 DSSANP
+10 DSSENKKESPTQNP
-16 EGNNSQNS
+16 SPAP
-24 NSQQASEICHVSPF
+24 ASEICHVSPF
-38 TRTIV
+38 TRTII
-43 DIHDLDKFLTQNVNH
+43 DIHDLDSLLTKNVNH

-124 KKRTGDPSDVKST
+124 KTRTGDPSAVKST
-137 VAKKVKKFAGFS
+137 VAKKVKKFAGYG

-171 DKKEYKELSEKGKDE
+171 DKKEYKELKEKGNDE
-186 TELDCAKRFWNLH
+186 TELDCAKRFWDLH
-199 LQRNDSIITDL
+199 LKRNDSIITDL
-210 FCGLLKSDVICSECG
+210 FCGLLKSNVVCSECG
-225 YDNITFDPFNT
+225 FNNITFDPFNT
-236 LTLAIPSQNYIR
+236 LTLAIPNRNYIKER
-248 QKLSTH
+248 IDKC
-254 MDINL
+254 MDTSL

-268 KSSSV
+268 KSCTLAI
-273 SVHVP
+273 HVP
-278 KEIKYKDIGEEIN
+278 KDIKYKDLGQEIN
-291 KIEDFEYKLN
+291 KLDKFGYKLD

-307 VSDSKFKNIIDL
+307 VSDSKLKNIMDL
-319 NETKSSKSEFIFAF
+319 NEEKGNKAEFIFAF
-333 DDLRKNENIK
+333 DDLRKNENTK

-349 YKSDDI
+349 YKSESI

-367 TTFVDLKKQIYYY
+367 ATFAELKKQIYYY
-380 ARNFM
+380 ARNFIT
-385 KSPYTKKDEEKEE
+385 SPYTKNEEEK
-398 DSLDKKLEQLKVK
+398 DSLDNKLQHLKNN
-411 NEIKPEEKDKYMN
+411 NELKTEEREKYIN
-424 DLMELIDKEYNK
+424 DSIELIDKEFNK
-436 IFIEDKDKEE
+436 IFVEDKDKEE

-452 DFPFKITLTKTFDDT
+452 DFPYKITLTKTFEDT
-467 NHIVLFEGRNN
+467 NHITLFEGKNN
-478 LEALKELNITT
+478 LESLKELNITT
-489 DEDPIKSL
+489 DEDSIKSL
-497 IDNKD
+497 LENKD
-502 YCLNLILNPKSKY
+502 YCINIILKHKSKY
-515 SIPRIN
+515 SIPKIN
-521 LNSCNAFKGKDF
+521 LNSCVSFQGKDV
-533 GVNEAKVKGI
+533 GARVKEI
-543 TLDDLL
+543 NLDDLL

-565 CGNCK
+565 CGNCH

-599 YGYSKDDTLI
+599 YGYGKDDTHI

-618 GKYICGPDKNYSK
+618 GKYICGPDKDHSK

-640 YGGTGG
+640 YGGCGG

-661 SYNDSSVSSSSGS
+661 SYNDSSVSSTSAS
-674 SAISSAAYVLFYRR
+674 SAITSAAYVLFYRR

>member
-1 MSEIDKNTQ
+1 MSEPTQNSQ
-10 DSSANP
+10 DSSENKKEIPTQNP
-16 EGNNSQNS
+16 SPAP
-24 NSQQASEICHVSPF
+24 ASEICHVSPF
-38 TRTIV
+38 TRTII
-43 DIHDLDKFLTQNVNH
+43 DIHDLDSLLTKNVNH

-124 KKRTGDPSDVKST
+124 KTRTGDPSAVKST
-137 VAKKVKKFAGFS
+137 VAKKVKKFAGYG

-171 DKKEYKELSEKGKDE
+171 DKKEYKELKEKGNDE
-186 TELDCAKRFWNLH
+186 TELDCAKRFWDLH
-199 LQRNDSIITDL
+199 LKRNDSIITDL
-210 FCGLLKSDVICSECG
+210 FCGLLKSNVVCSECG
-225 YDNITFDPFNT
+225 FNNITFDPFNT
-236 LTLAIPSQNYIR
+236 LTLAIPNRNYIKER
-248 QKLSTH
+248 IDKC
-254 MDINL
+254 MDTSL

-268 KSSSV
+268 KSCTLAI
-273 SVHVP
+273 HVP
-278 KEIKYKDIGEEIN
+278 KDIKYKDLGQEIN
-291 KIEDFEYKLN
+291 KLDKFGYKLD

-307 VSDSKFKNIIDL
+307 VSDSKLKNIMDL
-319 NETKSSKSEFIFAF
+319 NEEKGNKAEYIFAF
-333 DDLRKNENIK
+333 DDLRKNENTK

-349 YKSDDI
+349 YKSESI

-367 TTFVDLKKQIYYY
+367 ATFAELKKQIYYY
-380 ARNFM
+380 ARNFIT
-385 KSPYTKKDEEKEE
+385 SPYTKNEEEK
-398 DSLDKKLEQLKVK
+398 DSLDNKLQHLKNN
-411 NEIKPEEKDKYMN
+411 NELKTEEREKYIN
-424 DLMELIDKEYNK
+424 DSIELIDKEFNK
-436 IFIEDKDKEE
+436 IFVEDKDKEE

-452 DFPFKITLTKTFDDT
+452 DFPYKITLTKTFEDT
-467 NHIVLFEGRNN
+467 NHITLFEGKNN
-478 LEALKELNITT
+478 LESLKELNITT
-489 DEDPIKSL
+489 DEDSIKSL
-497 IDNKD
+497 LENKD
-502 YCLNLILNPKSKY
+502 YCINIILKHKSKY
-515 SIPRIN
+515 SIPKIN
-521 LNSCNAFKGKDF
+521 LNSCVSFQGKDV
-533 GVNEAKVKGI
+533 GARVKEI
-543 TLDDLL
+543 NLDDLL

-565 CGNCK
+565 CGNCH

-599 YGYSKDDTLI
+599 YGYGKDDTHI

-618 GKYICGPDKNYSK
+618 GKYICGPDKDYSK

-640 YGGTGG
+640 YGGCGG

-661 SYNDSSVSSSSGS
+661 SYNDSSVSSTSAS
-674 SAISSAAYVLFYRR
+674 SAITSAAYVLFYRR

>member
-1 MSEIDKNTQ
+1 MSEPTQNSQ
-10 DSSANP
+10 DSSENKKESPTQNP
-16 EGNNSQNS
+16 SP
-24 NSQQASEICHVSPF
+24 APVSEICHVSPF
-38 TRTIV
+38 TRTII
-43 DIHDLDKFLTQNVNH
+43 DIHDLDSLLTKNVNH

-124 KKRTGDPSDVKST
+124 KTRTGDPSAVKST
-137 VAKKVKKFAGFS
+137 VAKKVKKFAGYG

-171 DKKEYKELSEKGKDE
+171 DKKEYKELKEKGNDE
-186 TELDCAKRFWNLH
+186 TELDCAKRFWDLH
-199 LQRNDSIITDL
+199 LKRNDSIITDL
-210 FCGLLKSDVICSECG
+210 FCGLLKSNVVCSECG
-225 YDNITFDPFNT
+225 FNNITFDPFNT
-236 LTLAIPSQNYIR
+236 LTLAIPNRNYIKER
-248 QKLSTH
+248 IDKY
-254 MDINL
+254 MDTSL

-268 KSSSV
+268 KSCTLAI
-273 SVHVP
+273 HVP
-278 KEIKYKDIGEEIN
+278 KDIKYKDLGQEIN
-291 KIEDFEYKLN
+291 KLDKFGYKLD

-307 VSDSKFKNIIDL
+307 VSDSKLKNIMDL
-319 NETKSSKSEFIFAF
+319 NEEKGNKAEFIFAF
-333 DDLRKNENIK
+333 DDLRKNENTK

-349 YKSDDI
+349 YKSESI

-367 TTFVDLKKQIYYY
+367 ATFAELKKQIYYY
-380 ARNFM
+380 ARNFIT
-385 KSPYTKKDEEKEE
+385 SPYTKNEEEK
-398 DSLDKKLEQLKVK
+398 DSLDNKLQHLKNN
-411 NEIKPEEKDKYMN
+411 NELKTEEREKYIN
-424 DLMELIDKEYNK
+424 DSIELIDKEFNK
-436 IFIEDKDKEE
+436 IFVEDKDKEE

-452 DFPFKITLTKTFDDT
+452 DFPYKITLTKTFEDT
-467 NHIVLFEGRNN
+467 NHITLFEGKNN
-478 LEALKELNITT
+478 LESLKELNITT
-489 DEDPIKSL
+489 DEDSIKSL
-497 IDNKD
+497 LENKD
-502 YCLNLILNPKSKY
+502 YCINIILKHKSKY
-515 SIPRIN
+515 SIPKIN
-521 LNSCNAFKGKDF
+521 LNSCVSFQGKDV
-533 GVNEAKVKGI
+533 GARVKEI
-543 TLDDLL
+543 NLDDLL

-565 CGNCK
+565 CGNCH

-599 YGYSKDDTLI
+599 YGYGKDDTHI

-618 GKYICGPDKNYSK
+618 GKYICGPDKDYSK

-640 YGGTGG
+640 YGGCGG

-661 SYNDSSVSSSSGS
+661 SYNDSSVSSTSAS
-674 SAISSAAYVLFYRR
+674 SAITSAAYVLFYRR

>member
-1 MSEIDKNTQ
+1 MSEPAQNSQ
-10 DSSANP
+10 DSSENKKESPTQNP
-16 EGNNSQNS
+16 SPAP
-24 NSQQASEICHVSPF
+24 ASEICHVSPF
-38 TRTIV
+38 TRTII
-43 DIHDLDKFLTQNVNH
+43 DIHDLDSLLTKNVNH

-124 KKRTGDPSDVKST
+124 KTRTGDPSAVKST
-137 VAKKVKKFAGFS
+137 VAKKVKKFAGYG

-171 DKKEYKELSEKGKDE
+171 DKKEYKELKEKGNDE
-186 TELDCAKRFWNLH
+186 TELDCAKRFWDLH
-199 LQRNDSIITDL
+199 LKRNDSIITDL
-210 FCGLLKSDVICSECG
+210 FCGLLKSNVVCSECG
-225 YDNITFDPFNT
+225 FNNITFDPFNT
-236 LTLAIPSQNYIR
+236 LTLAIPNRNYIKER
-248 QKLSTH
+248 IDKY
-254 MDINL
+254 MDTSL

-268 KSSSV
+268 KSCTLAI
-273 SVHVP
+273 HVP
-278 KEIKYKDIGEEIN
+278 KDIKYKDLGQEIN
-291 KIEDFEYKLN
+291 KLDKFGYKLD

-307 VSDSKFKNIIDL
+307 VSDSKLKNIMDL
-319 NETKSSKSEFIFAF
+319 NEEKGNKVEFIFAF
-333 DDLRKNENIK
+333 DDLRKNENTK

-349 YKSDDI
+349 YKSESI

-367 TTFVDLKKQIYYY
+367 ATFAELKKQIYYY
-380 ARNFM
+380 ARNFIT
-385 KSPYTKKDEEKEE
+385 SPYTKNEEEK
-398 DSLDKKLEQLKVK
+398 DSLDNKLQHLKNN
-411 NEIKPEEKDKYMN
+411 NELKTEEREKYIN
-424 DLMELIDKEYNK
+424 DSIELIDKEFNK
-436 IFIEDKDKEE
+436 IFVEDKDKEE

-452 DFPFKITLTKTFDDT
+452 DFPYKITLTKTFEDT
-467 NHIVLFEGRNN
+467 NHITLFEGKNN
-478 LEALKELNITT
+478 LESLKEINITT
-489 DEDPIKSL
+489 DEDSIKSL
-497 IDNKD
+497 LENKD
-502 YCLNLILNPKSKY
+502 YCINIILKHKSKY
-515 SIPRIN
+515 SIPKIN
-521 LNSCNAFKGKDF
+521 LNSCVSFQGKDV
-533 GVNEAKVKGI
+533 GARVKEI
-543 TLDDLL
+543 NLDDLL

-565 CGNCK
+565 CGNCH

-599 YGYSKDDTLI
+599 YGYGKDDTHI

-618 GKYICGPDKNYSK
+618 GKYICGPDKDHSK

-640 YGGTGG
+640 YGGCGG

-661 SYNDSSVSSSSGS
+661 SYNDSSVSSTSAS
-674 SAISSAAYVLFYRR
+674 SAITSAAYVLFYRR

>member
-1 MSEIDKNTQ
+1 MSEPAQNSQ
-10 DSSANP
+10 DSSENKKESPTQNP
-16 EGNNSQNS
+16 SPAP
-24 NSQQASEICHVSPF
+24 ASEICHVSPF
-38 TRTIV
+38 TRTII
-43 DIHDLDKFLTQNVNH
+43 DIHDLDSLLTKNVNH

-124 KKRTGDPSDVKST
+124 KTRTGDPSAVKST
-137 VAKKVKKFAGFS
+137 VAKKVKKFAGYG

-171 DKKEYKELSEKGKDE
+171 DKKEYKELKEKGQDE
-186 TELDCAKRFWNLH
+186 TELDCAKRFWDLH
-199 LQRNDSIITDL
+199 LKRNDSIITDL
-210 FCGLLKSDVICSECG
+210 FCGLLKSNVVCSECG
-225 YDNITFDPFNT
+225 FNNITFDPFNT
-236 LTLAIPSQNYIR
+236 LTLAIPNRNYIKER
-248 QKLSTH
+248 IDKY
-254 MDINL
+254 MDTSL

-268 KSSSV
+268 KSCTLAI
-273 SVHVP
+273 HVP
-278 KEIKYKDIGEEIN
+278 KDIKYKDLGQEIN
-291 KIEDFEYKLN
+291 KLDKFCYKLD

-307 VSDSKFKNIIDL
+307 VSDSKLKNIMDL
-319 NETKSSKSEFIFAF
+319 NEEKGNKAEYIFAF
-333 DDLRKNENIK
+333 DDLRKNENTK

-349 YKSDDI
+349 YKSESI

-367 TTFVDLKKQIYYY
+367 ATFAELKKQIYYY
-380 ARNFM
+380 ARNFIT
-385 KSPYTKKDEEKEE
+385 SPYTKNEEEK
-398 DSLDKKLEQLKVK
+398 DSLDNKLQHLKNN
-411 NEIKPEEKDKYMN
+411 NELKTEEREKYIN
-424 DLMELIDKEYNK
+424 DSIELIDKEFNK
-436 IFIEDKDKEE
+436 IFVEDKDKEE

-452 DFPFKITLTKTFDDT
+452 DFPYKITLTKTFEDT
-467 NHIVLFEGRNN
+467 NHITLFEGKNN
-478 LEALKELNITT
+478 LESLKELNITT
-489 DEDPIKSL
+489 DEDSIKSL
-497 IDNKD
+497 LENKD
-502 YCLNLILNPKSKY
+502 YCINIILKHKSKY
-515 SIPRIN
+515 SIPKIN
-521 LNSCNAFKGKDF
+521 LNSCVSFQGKDV
-533 GVNEAKVKGI
+533 GARVKEI
-543 TLDDLL
+543 NLDDLL

-565 CGNCK
+565 CGNCH

-599 YGYSKDDTLI
+599 YGYGKDDTHI

-618 GKYICGPDKNYSK
+618 GKYICGPDKDHSK

-640 YGGTGG
+640 YGGCGG

-661 SYNDSSVSSSSGS
+661 SYNDSSVSSTSAS
-674 SAISSAAYVLFYRR
+674 SAITSAAYVLFYRR

>member
-1 MSEIDKNTQ
+1 MSEPTQNSQ
-10 DSSANP
+10 DSSENKKESPTQNP
-16 EGNNSQNS
+16 SPAP
-24 NSQQASEICHVSPF
+24 ASEICHVSPF
-38 TRTIV
+38 TRTII
-43 DIHDLDKFLTQNVNH
+43 DIHDLDSLLTKNVNH

-124 KKRTGDPSDVKST
+124 KTRTGDPSAVKST
-137 VAKKVKKFAGFS
+137 VAKKVKKFAGYG

-171 DKKEYKELSEKGKDE
+171 DKKEYKELKEKGNDE
-186 TELDCAKRFWNLH
+186 TELDCAKRFWDLH
-199 LQRNDSIITDL
+199 LKRNDSIITDL
-210 FCGLLKSDVICSECG
+210 FCGLLKSNVVCSECG
-225 YDNITFDPFNT
+225 FNNITFDPFNT
-236 LTLAIPSQNYIR
+236 LTLAIPNRNYIKER
-248 QKLSTH
+248 IDKY
-254 MDINL
+254 MDTSL

-268 KSSSV
+268 KSCTLAI
-273 SVHVP
+273 HVP
-278 KEIKYKDIGEEIN
+278 KDIKYKDLGQEIN
-291 KIEDFEYKLN
+291 KLDTFGYKLD

-307 VSDSKFKNIIDL
+307 VSDSKLKNIMDL
-319 NETKSSKSEFIFAF
+319 NEEKGNKAEYIFAF
-333 DDLRKNENIK
+333 DDLRKNENTK

-349 YKSDDI
+349 YKSESI

-367 TTFVDLKKQIYYY
+367 ATFAELKKQIYYY
-380 ARNFM
+380 ARNFIT
-385 KSPYTKKDEEKEE
+385 SPYTKNEEEK
-398 DSLDKKLEQLKVK
+398 DSLDNKLQHLKNN
-411 NEIKPEEKDKYMN
+411 NELKTEEREKYIN
-424 DLMELIDKEYNK
+424 DSIELIDKEFNK
-436 IFIEDKDKEE
+436 IFVEDKDKEE

-452 DFPFKITLTKTFDDT
+452 DFPYKITLTKTFEDT
-467 NHIVLFEGRNN
+467 NHITLFEGKNN
-478 LEALKELNITT
+478 LESLKELNITT
-489 DEDPIKSL
+489 DEDSIKSL
-497 IDNKD
+497 LENKD
-502 YCLNLILNPKSKY
+502 YCINIILKHKSKY
-515 SIPRIN
+515 SIPKIN
-521 LNSCNAFKGKDF
+521 LNSCVSFQGKDV
-533 GVNEAKVKGI
+533 GARVKEI
-543 TLDDLL
+543 NLDDLL

-565 CGNCK
+565 CGNCH

-599 YGYSKDDTLI
+599 YGYGKDDTHI

-618 GKYICGPDKNYSK
+618 GKYICGPDKDHSK

-640 YGGTGG
+640 YGGCGG

-661 SYNDSSVSSSSGS
+661 SYNDSSVSSTSAS
-674 SAISSAAYVLFYRR
+674 SAITSAAYVLFYRR

>member
-1 MSEIDKNTQ
+1 MSEPTQNSQ
-10 DSSANP
+10 DSSENKKEIPTQNP
-16 EGNNSQNS
+16 SPAP
-24 NSQQASEICHVSPF
+24 ASEICHVSPF
-38 TRTIV
+38 TRTII
-43 DIHDLDKFLTQNVNH
+43 DIHDLDSLLTKNVNH

-124 KKRTGDPSDVKST
+124 KTRTGDPSAVKST
-137 VAKKVKKFAGFS
+137 VAKKVKKFAGYG

-171 DKKEYKELSEKGKDE
+171 DKKEYKELKEKGQDE
-186 TELDCAKRFWNLH
+186 TELDCAKRFWDLH
-199 LQRNDSIITDL
+199 LKRNDSIITDL
-210 FCGLLKSDVICSECG
+210 FCGLLKSNVVCSECG
-225 YDNITFDPFNT
+225 FNNITFDPFNT
-236 LTLAIPSQNYIR
+236 LTLAIPNRNYIKER
-248 QKLSTH
+248 IDKC
-254 MDINL
+254 MDTSL

-268 KSSSV
+268 KSCTLAI
-273 SVHVP
+273 HVP
-278 KEIKYKDIGEEIN
+278 KDIKYKDLGQEIN
-291 KIEDFEYKLN
+291 KLDKFGYKLD

-307 VSDSKFKNIIDL
+307 VSDSKLKNIMDL
-319 NETKSSKSEFIFAF
+319 NEEKGNKAEYIFAF
-333 DDLRKNENIK
+333 DDLRKNENTK

-349 YKSDDI
+349 YKSESI

-367 TTFVDLKKQIYYY
+367 ATFAELKKQIYYY
-380 ARNFM
+380 ARNFIT
-385 KSPYTKKDEEKEE
+385 SPYTKNEEEK
-398 DSLDKKLEQLKVK
+398 DSLDNKLQHLKNN
-411 NEIKPEEKDKYMN
+411 NELKTEEREKYIN
-424 DLMELIDKEYNK
+424 DSIELIDKEFNK
-436 IFIEDKDKEE
+436 IFVEDKDKEE

-452 DFPFKITLTKTFDDT
+452 DFPYKITLTKTFEDT
-467 NHIVLFEGRNN
+467 NHITLFEGKNN
-478 LEALKELNITT
+478 LESLKELNITT
-489 DEDPIKSL
+489 DEDSIKSL
-497 IDNKD
+497 LENKD
-502 YCLNLILNPKSKY
+502 YCINIILKHKSKY
-515 SIPRIN
+515 SIPKIN
-521 LNSCNAFKGKDF
+521 LNSCVSFQGKDV
-533 GVNEAKVKGI
+533 GARVKEI
-543 TLDDLL
+543 NLDDLL

-565 CGNCK
+565 CGNCH

-599 YGYSKDDTLI
+599 YGYGKDDTHI

-618 GKYICGPDKNYSK
+618 GKYICGPDKDHSK

-640 YGGTGG
+640 YGGCGG

-661 SYNDSSVSSSSGS
+661 SYNDSSVSSTSAS
-674 SAISSAAYVLFYRR
+674 SAITSAAYVLFYRR

>member
-1 MSEIDKNTQ
+1 MSEPAQNSQ
-10 DSSANP
+10 DSSENKKESPTQNP
-16 EGNNSQNS
+16 SPAP
-24 NSQQASEICHVSPF
+24 ASEICHLSPF
-38 TRTIV
+38 TRTII
-43 DIHDLDKFLTQNVNH
+43 DIHDLDSLLTKNVNH

-124 KKRTGDPSDVKST
+124 KTRTGDPSAVKST
-137 VAKKVKKFAGFS
+137 VAKKVKKFAGYG

-171 DKKEYKELSEKGKDE
+171 DKKEYKELKEKGNDE
-186 TELDCAKRFWNLH
+186 TELDCAKRFWDLH
-199 LQRNDSIITDL
+199 LKRNDSIITDL
-210 FCGLLKSDVICSECG
+210 FCGLLKSNVVCSECG
-225 YDNITFDPFNT
+225 FNNITFDPFNT
-236 LTLAIPSQNYIR
+236 LTLAIPNRNYIKER
-248 QKLSTH
+248 IDKC
-254 MDINL
+254 MDTCL

-268 KSSSV
+268 KSCTLAI
-273 SVHVP
+273 HVP
-278 KEIKYKDIGEEIN
+278 KDIKYKDLGQEIN
-291 KIEDFEYKLN
+291 KLDKFGYKLD

-307 VSDSKFKNIIDL
+307 VSDSKLKNIMDL
-319 NETKSSKSEFIFAF
+319 NEEKGNKVEFIFAF
-333 DDLRKNENIK
+333 DDLRKNENTK

-349 YKSDDI
+349 YKSESI

-367 TTFVDLKKQIYYY
+367 ATFAELKKQIYYY
-380 ARNFM
+380 ARNFIT
-385 KSPYTKKDEEKEE
+385 SPYTKNEEEK
-398 DSLDKKLEQLKVK
+398 DSLDNKLQHLKNN
-411 NEIKPEEKDKYMN
+411 NELKTEEREKYIN
-424 DLMELIDKEYNK
+424 DSIELIDKEFNK
-436 IFIEDKDKEE
+436 IFVEDKDKEE

-452 DFPFKITLTKTFDDT
+452 DFPYKITLTKTFEDT
-467 NHIVLFEGRNN
+467 NHITLFEGKNN
-478 LEALKELNITT
+478 LESLKELNITT
-489 DEDPIKSL
+489 DEDSIKSL
-497 IDNKD
+497 LENKD
-502 YCLNLILNPKSKY
+502 YCINIILKHKSKY
-515 SIPRIN
+515 SIPKIN
-521 LNSCNAFKGKDF
+521 LNSCVSFQGKDV
-533 GVNEAKVKGI
+533 GARVKEI
-543 TLDDLL
+543 NLDDLL

-565 CGNCK
+565 CGNCH

-599 YGYSKDDTLI
+599 YGYGKDDTHI

-618 GKYICGPDKNYSK
+618 GKYICGPDKDHSK

-640 YGGTGG
+640 YGGCGG

-661 SYNDSSVSSSSGS
+661 SYNDSSVSSTSAS
-674 SAISSAAYVLFYRR
+674 SAITSAAYVLFYRR

>member
-1 MSEIDKNTQ
+1 MSEPAQNSQ
-10 DSSANP
+10 DSSENKKESPTQNP
-16 EGNNSQNS
+16 SPAP
-24 NSQQASEICHVSPF
+24 ASEICHVSPF
-38 TRTIV
+38 TRTII
-43 DIHDLDKFLTQNVNH
+43 DIHDLDSLLTKNVNH

-124 KKRTGDPSDVKST
+124 KTRTGDPSAVKST
-137 VAKKVKKFAGFS
+137 VAKKVKKFAGYG

-171 DKKEYKELSEKGKDE
+171 DKKEYKELKEKGQDE
-186 TELDCAKRFWNLH
+186 TELDCAKRFWDLH
-199 LQRNDSIITDL
+199 LKRNDSIITDL
-210 FCGLLKSDVICSECG
+210 FCGLLKSNVVCSECG
-225 YDNITFDPFNT
+225 FNNITFDPFNT
-236 LTLAIPSQNYIR
+236 LTLAIPNRNYIKER
-248 QKLSTH
+248 IDKC
-254 MDINL
+254 MDTSL

-268 KSSSV
+268 KSCTLAI
-273 SVHVP
+273 HVP
-278 KEIKYKDIGEEIN
+278 KDIKYKDLGQEIN
-291 KIEDFEYKLN
+291 KLDKFGYKLD

-307 VSDSKFKNIIDL
+307 VSDSKLKNIMDL
-319 NETKSSKSEFIFAF
+319 NEEKGNKTEYIFAF
-333 DDLRKNENIK
+333 DDLRKNENTK

-349 YKSDDI
+349 YKSESI

-367 TTFVDLKKQIYYY
+367 ATFAELKKQIYYY
-380 ARNFM
+380 ARNFIT
-385 KSPYTKKDEEKEE
+385 SPYTKNEEEK
-398 DSLDKKLEQLKVK
+398 DSLDNKLQHLKNN
-411 NEIKPEEKDKYMN
+411 NELKTEEREKYIN
-424 DLMELIDKEYNK
+424 DSIELIDKEFNK
-436 IFIEDKDKEE
+436 IFVEDKDKEE

-452 DFPFKITLTKTFDDT
+452 DFPYKITLTKTFEDT
-467 NHIVLFEGRNN
+467 NHITLFEGKNN
-478 LEALKELNITT
+478 LESLKELNITT
-489 DEDPIKSL
+489 DEDSIKSL
-497 IDNKD
+497 LENKD
-502 YCLNLILNPKSKY
+502 YCINIILKHKSKY
-515 SIPRIN
+515 SIPKIN
-521 LNSCNAFKGKDF
+521 LNSCVSFQGKDV
-533 GVNEAKVKGI
+533 GARVKEI
-543 TLDDLL
+543 NLDDLL

-565 CGNCK
+565 CGNCHK
-570 KRVNITKKFS
+570 KVNITKKFS

-599 YGYSKDDTLI
+599 YGYGKDDTHI

-618 GKYICGPDKNYSK
+618 GKYICGPDKDHSK

-640 YGGTGG
+640 YGGCGG

-661 SYNDSSVSSSSGS
+661 SYNDSSVSSTSAS
-674 SAISSAAYVLFYRR
+674 SAITSAAYVLFYRR

>member
-1 MSEIDKNTQ
+1 MSEPAQNSQ
-10 DSSANP
+10 DSSENKKESPTQNP
-16 EGNNSQNS
+16 SPAP
-24 NSQQASEICHVSPF
+24 ASEICHVSPF
-38 TRTIV
+38 TRTII
-43 DIHDLDKFLTQNVNH
+43 DIHDLDSLLTKNVNH

-124 KKRTGDPSDVKST
+124 KTRTGDPSAVKST
-137 VAKKVKKFAGFS
+137 VAKKVKKFAGYG

-171 DKKEYKELSEKGKDE
+171 DKKEYKELKEKGQDE
-186 TELDCAKRFWNLH
+186 TELDCAKRFWDLH
-199 LQRNDSIITDL
+199 LKRNDSIITDL
-210 FCGLLKSDVICSECG
+210 FCGLLKSNVVCSECG
-225 YDNITFDPFNT
+225 FNNITFDPFNT
-236 LTLAIPSQNYIR
+236 LTLAIPNRNYIKER
-248 QKLSTH
+248 IDKC
-254 MDINL
+254 MDTSL

-268 KSSSV
+268 KSCTLAI
-273 SVHVP
+273 HVP
-278 KEIKYKDIGEEIN
+278 KDIKYKDLGQEIN
-291 KIEDFEYKLN
+291 KLDKFGYKLD

-307 VSDSKFKNIIDL
+307 VSDSKLKNIMDL
-319 NETKSSKSEFIFAF
+319 NEEKGNKAEYIFAF
-333 DDLRKNENIK
+333 DDLRKNENTK

-349 YKSDDI
+349 YKSESI

-367 TTFVDLKKQIYYY
+367 ATFAELKKQIYYY
-380 ARNFM
+380 ARNFIT
-385 KSPYTKKDEEKEE
+385 SPYTKNEEEK
-398 DSLDKKLEQLKVK
+398 DSLDNKLQHLKNN
-411 NEIKPEEKDKYMN
+411 NELKTEEREKYIN
-424 DLMELIDKEYNK
+424 DSIELIDKEFNK
-436 IFIEDKDKEE
+436 IFVEDKDKEE

-452 DFPFKITLTKTFDDT
+452 DFPYKITLTKTFEDT
-467 NHIVLFEGRNN
+467 NHITLFEGKNN
-478 LEALKELNITT
+478 LESLKELNITT
-489 DEDPIKSL
+489 DEDSIKSL
-497 IDNKD
+497 LENKD
-502 YCLNLILNPKSKY
+502 YCINIILKHKSKY
-515 SIPRIN
+515 SIPKIN
-521 LNSCNAFKGKDF
+521 LNSCVSFQGKDV
-533 GVNEAKVKGI
+533 GARVKEI
-543 TLDDLL
+543 NLDDLL

-565 CGNCK
+565 CGNCH

-599 YGYSKDDTLI
+599 YGYGKDDTHI

-618 GKYICGPDKNYSK
+618 GKYICGPDKDYSK

-640 YGGTGG
+640 YGGCGG

-661 SYNDSSVSSSSGS
+661 SYNDSSVSSTSAS
-674 SAISSAAYVLFYRR
+674 SAITSAAYVLFYRR

>member
-1 MSEIDKNTQ
+1 MSEPAQNSQ
-10 DSSANP
+10 DSSENKKESPTQNP
-16 EGNNSQNS
+16 SPAP
-24 NSQQASEICHVSPF
+24 ASEICHVSPF
-38 TRTIV
+38 TRTII
-43 DIHDLDKFLTQNVNH
+43 DIHDLDSLLTKNVNH

-124 KKRTGDPSDVKST
+124 KTRTGDPSAVKST
-137 VAKKVKKFAGFS
+137 VAKKVKKFAGYG

-171 DKKEYKELSEKGKDE
+171 DKKEYKELKEKGNDE
-186 TELDCAKRFWNLH
+186 TELDCAKRFWDLH
-199 LQRNDSIITDL
+199 LKRNDSIITDL
-210 FCGLLKSDVICSECG
+210 FCGLLKSNVVCSECG
-225 YDNITFDPFNT
+225 FNNITFDPFNT
-236 LTLAIPSQNYIR
+236 LTLAIPNRNYIKER
-248 QKLSTH
+248 IDKY
-254 MDINL
+254 MDTSL

-268 KSSSV
+268 KSCTLAI
-273 SVHVP
+273 HVP
-278 KEIKYKDIGEEIN
+278 KDIKYKDLGQEIN
-291 KIEDFEYKLN
+291 KLDKFGYKLD

-307 VSDSKFKNIIDL
+307 VSDSKLKNIMDL
-319 NETKSSKSEFIFAF
+319 NEEKGNKAEYIFAF
-333 DDLRKNENIK
+333 DDLRKNENTK

-349 YKSDDI
+349 YKSESI

-367 TTFVDLKKQIYYY
+367 ATFAELKKQIYYY
-380 ARNFM
+380 ARNFIT
-385 KSPYTKKDEEKEE
+385 SPYTKNEEEK
-398 DSLDKKLEQLKVK
+398 DSLDNKLQHLKNN
-411 NEIKPEEKDKYMN
+411 NELKTEEREKYIN
-424 DLMELIDKEYNK
+424 DSIELIDKEFNK
-436 IFIEDKDKEE
+436 IFVEDKDKEE

-452 DFPFKITLTKTFDDT
+452 DFPYKITLTKTFEDT
-467 NHIVLFEGRNN
+467 NHITLFEGKNY
-478 LEALKELNITT
+478 LESLKELNITT
-489 DEDPIKSL
+489 DEDSIKSL
-497 IDNKD
+497 LENKD
-502 YCLNLILNPKSKY
+502 YCINIILKHKSKY
-515 SIPRIN
+515 SIPKIN
-521 LNSCNAFKGKDF
+521 LNSCVSFQGKDV
-533 GVNEAKVKGI
+533 GARVKEI
-543 TLDDLL
+543 NLDDLL

-565 CGNCK
+565 CGNCHK
-570 KRVNITKKFS
+570 KVNITKKFS

-599 YGYSKDDTLI
+599 YGYGKDDTHI

-618 GKYICGPDKNYSK
+618 GKYICGPDKDHSK

-640 YGGTGG
+640 YGGCGG

-661 SYNDSSVSSSSGS
+661 SYNDSSVSSTSAS
-674 SAISSAAYVLFYRR
+674 SAITSAAYVLFYRR

>member
-1 MSEIDKNTQ
+1 MSEPAQNSQ
-10 DSSANP
+10 DSSENKKESPTQNP
-16 EGNNSQNS
+16 SPAP
-24 NSQQASEICHVSPF
+24 ASEICHVSPF
-38 TRTIV
+38 TRTII
-43 DIHDLDKFLTQNVNH
+43 DIHDLDSLLTKNVNH

-124 KKRTGDPSDVKST
+124 KTRTGDPSAVKST
-137 VAKKVKKFAGFS
+137 VAKKVKKFAGYG

-171 DKKEYKELSEKGKDE
+171 DKKEYKELKEKGQDE
-186 TELDCAKRFWNLH
+186 TELDCAKRFWDLH
-199 LQRNDSIITDL
+199 LKRNDSIITDL
-210 FCGLLKSDVICSECG
+210 FCGLLKSNVVCSECG
-225 YDNITFDPFNT
+225 FNNITFDPFNT
-236 LTLAIPSQNYIR
+236 LTLAIPNRNYIKER
-248 QKLSTH
+248 IDKY
-254 MDINL
+254 MDTSL

-268 KSSSV
+268 KSCTLAI
-273 SVHVP
+273 HVP
-278 KEIKYKDIGEEIN
+278 KDIKYKDLGQEIN
-291 KIEDFEYKLN
+291 KLDKFGYKLD

-307 VSDSKFKNIIDL
+307 VSDSKLKNIMDL
-319 NETKSSKSEFIFAF
+319 NEEKGDKAEFIFAF
-333 DDLRKNENIK
+333 DDLRENENTK

-349 YKSDDI
+349 YKSESI

-367 TTFVDLKKQIYYY
+367 ATFAELKKQIYYY
-380 ARNFM
+380 ARNFIT
-385 KSPYTKKDEEKEE
+385 SPYTKNEEEK
-398 DSLDKKLEQLKVK
+398 DSLDNKLQHLKNN
-411 NEIKPEEKDKYMN
+411 NELKTEEREKYIN
-424 DLMELIDKEYNK
+424 DSIELIDKEFNK
-436 IFIEDKDKEE
+436 IFVEDKDKGE

-452 DFPFKITLTKTFDDT
+452 DFPYKITLTKTFEDT
-467 NHIVLFEGRNN
+467 NHITLFEGKNN
-478 LEALKELNITT
+478 LESLKELNITT
-489 DEDPIKSL
+489 DEDSIKSL
-497 IDNKD
+497 LENKD
-502 YCLNLILNPKSKY
+502 YCINIILKHKSKY
-515 SIPRIN
+515 SIPKIN
-521 LNSCNAFKGKDF
+521 LNSCVSFQGKDV
-533 GVNEAKVKGI
+533 GARVKEI
-543 TLDDLL
+543 NLDDLL

-565 CGNCK
+565 CGNCH

-599 YGYSKDDTLI
+599 YGYGKDDTHI

-618 GKYICGPDKNYSK
+618 GKYICGPDKDHSK

-640 YGGTGG
+640 YGGCGG

-661 SYNDSSVSSSSGS
+661 SYNDSSVSSTSAS
-674 SAISSAAYVLFYRR
+674 SAITSAAYVLFYRR

>member
-1 MSEIDKNTQ
+1 MSEPAQNSQ
-10 DSSANP
+10 DSSENKKESPTQNP
-16 EGNNSQNS
+16 SPAP
-24 NSQQASEICHVSPF
+24 ASEICHVSPF
-38 TRTIV
+38 TRTII
-43 DIHDLDKFLTQNVNH
+43 DIHDLDSLLTKNVNH

-89 LTEKFKQNINKKN
+89 LTEKFKQNINKNN

-124 KKRTGDPSDVKST
+124 KTRTGDPSAVKST
-137 VAKKVKKFAGFS
+137 VAKKVKKFAGYG

-171 DKKEYKELSEKGKDE
+171 DKKEYKELKEKGNDE
-186 TELDCAKRFWNLH
+186 TELDCAKRFWDLH
-199 LQRNDSIITDL
+199 LKRNDSIITDL
-210 FCGLLKSDVICSECG
+210 FCGLLKSNVVCSECG
-225 YDNITFDPFNT
+225 FNNITFDPFNT
-236 LTLAIPSQNYIR
+236 LTLAIPNRNYIKER
-248 QKLSTH
+248 IDKY
-254 MDINL
+254 MDTSL

-268 KSSSV
+268 KSCTLAI
-273 SVHVP
+273 HVP
-278 KEIKYKDIGEEIN
+278 KDIKYKDLGQEIN
-291 KIEDFEYKLN
+291 KLDKFGYKLD

-307 VSDSKFKNIIDL
+307 VSDSKLKNIMDL
-319 NETKSSKSEFIFAF
+319 NEEKGNKAEFIFAF
-333 DDLRKNENIK
+333 DDLRKNENTK

-349 YKSDDI
+349 YKSESI

-367 TTFVDLKKQIYYY
+367 ATFAELKKQIYYY
-380 ARNFM
+380 ARNFIT
-385 KSPYTKKDEEKEE
+385 SPYTKNEEEK
-398 DSLDKKLEQLKVK
+398 DSLDNKLQHLKNN
-411 NEIKPEEKDKYMN
+411 NELKTEEREKYIN
-424 DLMELIDKEYNK
+424 DSIELIDKEFNK
-436 IFIEDKDKEE
+436 IFVDDKDKEE

-452 DFPFKITLTKTFDDT
+452 DFPYKITLTKTFEDT
-467 NHIVLFEGRNN
+467 NHITLFEGKNN
-478 LEALKELNITT
+478 LESLKELNITT
-489 DEDPIKSL
+489 DEDSIKSL
-497 IDNKD
+497 LENKD
-502 YCLNLILNPKSKY
+502 YCINIILKHKSKY
-515 SIPRIN
+515 SIPKIN
-521 LNSCNAFKGKDF
+521 LNSCVSFQGKDV
-533 GVNEAKVKGI
+533 GARVKEI
-543 TLDDLL
+543 NLDDLL

-565 CGNCK
+565 CGNCH

-599 YGYSKDDTLI
+599 YGYGKDDTHI

-618 GKYICGPDKNYSK
+618 GKYICGPDKDHSK

-640 YGGTGG
+640 YGGCGG

-661 SYNDSSVSSSSGS
+661 SYNDSSVSSTSAS
-674 SAISSAAYVLFYRR
+674 SAVTSAAYVLFYRR

>member
-1 MSEIDKNTQ
+1 MSEPTQNSQ
-10 DSSANP
+10 DSSENKKEIPTQNP
-16 EGNNSQNS
+16 SPAP
-24 NSQQASEICHVSPF
+24 ASEICHLSPF
-38 TRTIV
+38 TRTII
-43 DIHDLDKFLTQNVNH
+43 DIHDLDSLLTKNVNH

-124 KKRTGDPSDVKST
+124 KTRTGDPSAVKST
-137 VAKKVKKFAGFS
+137 VAKKVKKFAGYG

-171 DKKEYKELSEKGKDE
+171 DKKEYKELKEKGNDE
-186 TELDCAKRFWNLH
+186 TELDCAKRFWDLH
-199 LQRNDSIITDL
+199 LKRNDSIITDL
-210 FCGLLKSDVICSECG
+210 FCGLLKSNVVCSECG
-225 YDNITFDPFNT
+225 FNNITFDPFNT
-236 LTLAIPSQNYIR
+236 LTLAIPNRNYIKER
-248 QKLSTH
+248 IDKY
-254 MDINL
+254 MDTSL

-268 KSSSV
+268 KSCTLAI
-273 SVHVP
+273 HVP
-278 KEIKYKDIGEEIN
+278 KDIKYKDLGQEIN
-291 KIEDFEYKLN
+291 KLDKFCYKLD

-307 VSDSKFKNIIDL
+307 VSDSKLKNIMDL
-319 NETKSSKSEFIFAF
+319 NEEKGNKAEYIFAF
-333 DDLRKNENIK
+333 DDLRKNENTK

-349 YKSDDI
+349 YKSESI

-367 TTFVDLKKQIYYY
+367 ATFAELKKQIYYY
-380 ARNFM
+380 ARNFIT
-385 KSPYTKKDEEKEE
+385 SPYTKNEEEK
-398 DSLDKKLEQLKVK
+398 DSLDNKLQHLKNN
-411 NEIKPEEKDKYMN
+411 NELKTEEREKYIN
-424 DLMELIDKEYNK
+424 DSIELIDKEFNK
-436 IFIEDKDKEE
+436 IFVEDKDKEE

-452 DFPFKITLTKTFDDT
+452 DFPYKITLTKTFEDT
-467 NHIVLFEGRNN
+467 NHITLFEGKNN
-478 LEALKELNITT
+478 LESLKELNITT
-489 DEDPIKSL
+489 DEDSIKSL
-497 IDNKD
+497 LENKD
-502 YCLNLILNPKSKY
+502 YCINIILKHKSKY
-515 SIPRIN
+515 SIPKIN
-521 LNSCNAFKGKDF
+521 LNSCVSFQGKDV
-533 GVNEAKVKGI
+533 GARVKEI
-543 TLDDLL
+543 NLDDLL

-565 CGNCK
+565 CGNCH

-599 YGYSKDDTLI
+599 YGYGKDDTHI

-618 GKYICGPDKNYSK
+618 GKYICGPDKDHSK

-640 YGGTGG
+640 YGGCGG

-661 SYNDSSVSSSSGS
+661 SYNDSSVSSTSAS
-674 SAISSAAYVLFYRR
+674 SAITSAAYVLFYRR

>member
-1 MSEIDKNTQ
+1 MSEPTQNSQ
-10 DSSANP
+10 DSSENKKEIPTQNP
-16 EGNNSQNS
+16 SPAP
-24 NSQQASEICHVSPF
+24 ASEICHVSPF
-38 TRTIV
+38 TRTII
-43 DIHDLDKFLTQNVNH
+43 DIHDLDSLLTKNVNH

-124 KKRTGDPSDVKST
+124 KTRTGDPSAVKST
-137 VAKKVKKFAGFS
+137 VAKKVKKFAGYG

-171 DKKEYKELSEKGKDE
+171 DKKEYKELKEKGNDE
-186 TELDCAKRFWNLH
+186 TELDCAKRFWDLH
-199 LQRNDSIITDL
+199 LKRNDSIITDL
-210 FCGLLKSDVICSECG
+210 FCGLLKSNVVCSECG
-225 YDNITFDPFNT
+225 FNNITFDPFNT
-236 LTLAIPSQNYIR
+236 LTLAIPNRNYIKER
-248 QKLSTH
+248 IDKC
-254 MDINL
+254 MDTSL

-268 KSSSV
+268 KSCTLAI
-273 SVHVP
+273 HVP
-278 KEIKYKDIGEEIN
+278 KDIKYKDLGQEIN
-291 KIEDFEYKLN
+291 KLDKFGYKLD

-307 VSDSKFKNIIDL
+307 VSDSKLKNIMDL
-319 NETKSSKSEFIFAF
+319 NEEKGNKAEYIFAF
-333 DDLRKNENIK
+333 DDLRKNENTK

-349 YKSDDI
+349 YKSESI

-367 TTFVDLKKQIYYY
+367 ATFAELKKQIYYY
-380 ARNFM
+380 ARNFIT
-385 KSPYTKKDEEKEE
+385 SPYTKNEEEK
-398 DSLDKKLEQLKVK
+398 DSLDNKLQHLKNN
-411 NEIKPEEKDKYMN
+411 NELKTEEREKYIN
-424 DLMELIDKEYNK
+424 DSIELIDKEFNK
-436 IFIEDKDKEE
+436 IFVEDKDKEE

-452 DFPFKITLTKTFDDT
+452 DFPYKITLTKTFEDT
-467 NHIVLFEGRNN
+467 NHITLFEGKNN
-478 LEALKELNITT
+478 LESLKELNITT
-489 DEDPIKSL
+489 DEDSIKSL
-497 IDNKD
+497 LENKD
-502 YCLNLILNPKSKY
+502 YCINIILKHKSKY
-515 SIPRIN
+515 SIPKIN
-521 LNSCNAFKGKDF
+521 LNSCVSFQGKDV
-533 GVNEAKVKGI
+533 GARVKEI
-543 TLDDLL
+543 NLDDLL

-565 CGNCK
+565 CGNCHK
-570 KRVNITKKFS
+570 KVNITKKFS

-599 YGYSKDDTLI
+599 YGYGKDDTHI

-618 GKYICGPDKNYSK
+618 GKYICGPDKDHSK

-640 YGGTGG
+640 YGGCGG

-661 SYNDSSVSSSSGS
+661 SYNDSSVSSTSAS
-674 SAISSAAYVLFYRR
+674 SAITSAAYVLFYRR

>member
-1 MSEIDKNTQ
+1 MSEPAQNSQ
-10 DSSANP
+10 DSSENKKESPTQNP
-16 EGNNSQNS
+16 SPAP
-24 NSQQASEICHVSPF
+24 ASEICHVSPF
-38 TRTIV
+38 TRTII
-43 DIHDLDKFLTQNVNH
+43 DIHDLDSLLTKNVNH

-124 KKRTGDPSDVKST
+124 KTRTGDPSAVKST
-137 VAKKVKKFAGFS
+137 VAKKVKKFAGYG

-171 DKKEYKELSEKGKDE
+171 DKKEYKELKEKGQDE
-186 TELDCAKRFWNLH
+186 TELDCAKRFWDLH
-199 LQRNDSIITDL
+199 LKRNDSIITDL
-210 FCGLLKSDVICSECG
+210 FCGLLKSNVVCSECG
-225 YDNITFDPFNT
+225 FNNITFDPFNT
-236 LTLAIPSQNYIR
+236 LTLAIPNRNYIKER
-248 QKLSTH
+248 IDKY
-254 MDINL
+254 MDTSL

-268 KSSSV
+268 KSCTLAI
-273 SVHVP
+273 HVP
-278 KEIKYKDIGEEIN
+278 KDIKYKDLGQEIN
-291 KIEDFEYKLN
+291 KLDKFGYKLD

-307 VSDSKFKNIIDL
+307 VSDSKLKNIMDL
-319 NETKSSKSEFIFAF
+319 NEEKGNKVEYIFAF
-333 DDLRKNENIK
+333 DDLRKNENTK

-349 YKSDDI
+349 YKSESI

-367 TTFVDLKKQIYYY
+367 ATFAELKKQIYYY
-380 ARNFM
+380 ARNFIT
-385 KSPYTKKDEEKEE
+385 SPYTKNEEEK
-398 DSLDKKLEQLKVK
+398 DSLDNKLQHLKNN
-411 NEIKPEEKDKYMN
+411 NELKTEEREKYIN
-424 DLMELIDKEYNK
+424 DSIELIDKEFNK
-436 IFIEDKDKEE
+436 IFVEDKDKEE

-452 DFPFKITLTKTFDDT
+452 DFPYKITLTKTFEDT
-467 NHIVLFEGRNN
+467 NHITLFEGKNN
-478 LEALKELNITT
+478 LESLKELNITT
-489 DEDPIKSL
+489 DEDSIKSL
-497 IDNKD
+497 LENKD
-502 YCLNLILNPKSKY
+502 YCINIILKHKSKY
-515 SIPRIN
+515 SIPKIN
-521 LNSCNAFKGKDF
+521 LNSCVSFQGKDV
-533 GVNEAKVKGI
+533 GARVKEI
-543 TLDDLL
+543 NLDDLL

-565 CGNCK
+565 CGNCHK
-570 KRVNITKKFS
+570 KVNITKKFS

-599 YGYSKDDTLI
+599 YGYGKDDTHI

-618 GKYICGPDKNYSK
+618 GKYICGPDKDHSK

-640 YGGTGG
+640 YGGCGG

-661 SYNDSSVSSSSGS
+661 SYNDSSVSSTSAS
-674 SAISSAAYVLFYRR
+674 SAVTSAAYVLFYRR

>member
-1 MSEIDKNTQ
+1 MSEPTQNSQ
-10 DSSANP
+10 DSSENKKEIPTQNP
-16 EGNNSQNS
+16 SPAP
-24 NSQQASEICHVSPF
+24 ASEICHLSPF
-38 TRTIV
+38 TRTII
-43 DIHDLDKFLTQNVNH
+43 DIHDLDSLLTKNVNH

-124 KKRTGDPSDVKST
+124 KTRTGDPSAVKST
-137 VAKKVKKFAGFS
+137 VAKKVKKFAGYG

-171 DKKEYKELSEKGKDE
+171 DKKEYKELKEKGNDE
-186 TELDCAKRFWNLH
+186 TELDCAKRFWDLH
-199 LQRNDSIITDL
+199 LKRNDSIITDL
-210 FCGLLKSDVICSECG
+210 FCGLLKSNVVCSECG
-225 YDNITFDPFNT
+225 FNNITFDPFNT
-236 LTLAIPSQNYIR
+236 LTLAIPNRNYIKER
-248 QKLSTH
+248 IDKC
-254 MDINL
+254 MDTSL

-268 KSSSV
+268 KSCTLAI
-273 SVHVP
+273 HVP
-278 KEIKYKDIGEEIN
+278 KDIKYKDLGQEIN
-291 KIEDFEYKLN
+291 KLDKFGYKLD

-307 VSDSKFKNIIDL
+307 VSDSKLKNIMDL
-319 NETKSSKSEFIFAF
+319 NEEKGNKAEYIFAF
-333 DDLRKNENIK
+333 DDLRKNENTK

-349 YKSDDI
+349 YKSESI

-367 TTFVDLKKQIYYY
+367 ATFAELKKQIYYY
-380 ARNFM
+380 ARNFIT
-385 KSPYTKKDEEKEE
+385 SPYTKNEEEK
-398 DSLDKKLEQLKVK
+398 DSLDNKLQHLKNN
-411 NEIKPEEKDKYMN
+411 NELKTEEREKYIN
-424 DLMELIDKEYNK
+424 DSIELIDKEFNK
-436 IFIEDKDKEE
+436 IFVEDKDKEE

-452 DFPFKITLTKTFDDT
+452 DFPYKITLTKTFEDT
-467 NHIVLFEGRNN
+467 NHITLFEGKNN
-478 LEALKELNITT
+478 LESLKELNITT
-489 DEDPIKSL
+489 DEDSIKSL
-497 IDNKD
+497 LENKD
-502 YCLNLILNPKSKY
+502 YCINIILKHKSKY
-515 SIPRIN
+515 SIPKIN
-521 LNSCNAFKGKDF
+521 LNSCVSFQGKDV
-533 GVNEAKVKGI
+533 GARVKEI
-543 TLDDLL
+543 NLDDLL

-565 CGNCK
+565 CGNCH

-599 YGYSKDDTLI
+599 YGYGKDDTHI

-618 GKYICGPDKNYSK
+618 GKYICGPDKDHSK

-640 YGGTGG
+640 YGGCGG

-661 SYNDSSVSSSSGS
+661 SYNDSSVSSTSAS
-674 SAISSAAYVLFYRR
+674 SAITSAAYVLFYRR

>member
-1 MSEIDKNTQ
+1 MSEPAQNSQ
-10 DSSANP
+10 DSSENKKESPTQNP
-16 EGNNSQNS
+16 SPAP
-24 NSQQASEICHVSPF
+24 ASEICHVSPF
-38 TRTIV
+38 TRTII
-43 DIHDLDKFLTQNVNH
+43 DIHDLDSLLTKNVNH

-124 KKRTGDPSDVKST
+124 KTRTGDPSAVKST
-137 VAKKVKKFAGFS
+137 VAKKVKKFAGYG

-171 DKKEYKELSEKGKDE
+171 DKKEYKELKEKGQDE
-186 TELDCAKRFWNLH
+186 TELDCAKRFWDLH
-199 LQRNDSIITDL
+199 LKRNDSIITDL
-210 FCGLLKSDVICSECG
+210 FCGLLKSNVVCSECG
-225 YDNITFDPFNT
+225 FNNITFDPFNT
-236 LTLAIPSQNYIR
+236 LTLAIPNRNYIKER
-248 QKLSTH
+248 IDKY
-254 MDINL
+254 MDTSL

-268 KSSSV
+268 KSCTLAI
-273 SVHVP
+273 HVP
-278 KEIKYKDIGEEIN
+278 KDIKYKDLGQEIN
-291 KIEDFEYKLN
+291 KLDKFGYKLD

-307 VSDSKFKNIIDL
+307 VSDSKLKNIMDL
-319 NETKSSKSEFIFAF
+319 NEEKGDKAEFIFAF
-333 DDLRKNENIK
+333 DDLRKNENTK

-349 YKSDDI
+349 YKSESI

-367 TTFVDLKKQIYYY
+367 ATFAELKKQIYYY
-380 ARNFM
+380 ARNFIT
-385 KSPYTKKDEEKEE
+385 SPYTKNEEEK
-398 DSLDKKLEQLKVK
+398 DSLDNKLQHLKNN
-411 NEIKPEEKDKYMN
+411 NELKTEEREKYIN
-424 DLMELIDKEYNK
+424 DSIELIDKEFNK
-436 IFIEDKDKEE
+436 IFVEDKDKGE

-452 DFPFKITLTKTFDDT
+452 DFPYKITLTKTFEDT
-467 NHIVLFEGRNN
+467 NHITLFEGKNN
-478 LEALKELNITT
+478 LESLKELNITT
-489 DEDPIKSL
+489 DEDSIKSL
-497 IDNKD
+497 LENKD
-502 YCLNLILNPKSKY
+502 YCINIILKHKSKY
-515 SIPRIN
+515 SIPKIN
-521 LNSCNAFKGKDF
+521 LNSCVSFQGKDV
-533 GVNEAKVKGI
+533 GARVKEI
-543 TLDDLL
+543 NLDDLL

-565 CGNCK
+565 CGNCH

-599 YGYSKDDTLI
+599 YGYGKDDTHI

-618 GKYICGPDKNYSK
+618 GKYICGPDKDHSK

-640 YGGTGG
+640 YGGCGG

-661 SYNDSSVSSSSGS
+661 SYNDSSVSSTSAS
-674 SAISSAAYVLFYRR
+674 SAITSAAYVLFYRR

>member
-1 MSEIDKNTQ
+1 MSEPAQNSQ
-10 DSSANP
+10 DSSENKKEIPTQNP
-16 EGNNSQNS
+16 SPAP
-24 NSQQASEICHVSPF
+24 ASEICHVSPF
-38 TRTIV
+38 TRTII
-43 DIHDLDKFLTQNVNH
+43 DIHDLDSLLTKNVNH

-124 KKRTGDPSDVKST
+124 KTRTGDPSAVKST
-137 VAKKVKKFAGFS
+137 VAKKVKKFAGYG

-171 DKKEYKELSEKGKDE
+171 DKKEYKELKEKGQDE
-186 TELDCAKRFWNLH
+186 TELDCAKRFWDLH
-199 LQRNDSIITDL
+199 LKRNDSIITDL
-210 FCGLLKSDVICSECG
+210 FCGLLKSNVVCSECG
-225 YDNITFDPFNT
+225 FNNITFDPFNT
-236 LTLAIPSQNYIR
+236 LTLAIPNRNYIKER
-248 QKLSTH
+248 IDKY
-254 MDINL
+254 MDTSL

-268 KSSSV
+268 KSCTLAI
-273 SVHVP
+273 HVP
-278 KEIKYKDIGEEIN
+278 KDIKYKDLGQEIN
-291 KIEDFEYKLN
+291 KLDKFGYKLD

-307 VSDSKFKNIIDL
+307 VSDSKLKNIMDL
-319 NETKSSKSEFIFAF
+319 NEEKGNKAEYIFAF
-333 DDLRKNENIK
+333 DDLRKNENTK

-349 YKSDDI
+349 YKSESI

-367 TTFVDLKKQIYYY
+367 ATFAELKKQIYYY
-380 ARNFM
+380 ARNFIT
-385 KSPYTKKDEEKEE
+385 SPYTKNEEEK
-398 DSLDKKLEQLKVK
+398 DSLDNKLQHLKNN
-411 NEIKPEEKDKYMN
+411 NELKTEEREKYIN
-424 DLMELIDKEYNK
+424 DSIELIDKEFNK
-436 IFIEDKDKEE
+436 IFVEDKDKEE

-452 DFPFKITLTKTFDDT
+452 DFPYKITLTKTFEDT
-467 NHIVLFEGRNN
+467 NHITLFEGKNN
-478 LEALKELNITT
+478 LESLKELNITT
-489 DEDPIKSL
+489 DEDSIKSL
-497 IDNKD
+497 LENKD
-502 YCLNLILNPKSKY
+502 YCINIILKHKSKY
-515 SIPRIN
+515 SIPKIN
-521 LNSCNAFKGKDF
+521 LNSCVSFQGKDV
-533 GVNEAKVKGI
+533 GARVKEI
-543 TLDDLL
+543 NLDDLL

-565 CGNCK
+565 CGNCHK
-570 KRVNITKKFS
+570 KVNITKKFS

-599 YGYSKDDTLI
+599 YGYGKDDTHI

-618 GKYICGPDKNYSK
+618 GKYICGPDKDHSK

-640 YGGTGG
+640 YGGCGG

-661 SYNDSSVSSSSGS
+661 SYNDSSVSSTSAS
-674 SAISSAAYVLFYRR
+674 SAITSAAYVLFYRR

>member
-1 MSEIDKNTQ
+1 MSEPTQNSQ
-10 DSSANP
+10 DSSENKKESPTQNP
-16 EGNNSQNS
+16 SPAP
-24 NSQQASEICHVSPF
+24 ASEICHVSPF
-38 TRTIV
+38 TRTII
-43 DIHDLDKFLTQNVNH
+43 DIHDLDSLLTKNVNH

-124 KKRTGDPSDVKST
+124 KTRTGDPSAVKST
-137 VAKKVKKFAGFS
+137 VAKKVKKFAGYG

-171 DKKEYKELSEKGKDE
+171 DKKEYKELKEKGNDE
-186 TELDCAKRFWNLH
+186 TELDCAKRFWDLH
-199 LQRNDSIITDL
+199 LKRNDSIITDL
-210 FCGLLKSDVICSECG
+210 FCGLLKSNVVCSECG
-225 YDNITFDPFNT
+225 FNNITFDPFNT
-236 LTLAIPSQNYIR
+236 LTLAIPNRNYIKER
-248 QKLSTH
+248 IDKY
-254 MDINL
+254 MDTSL

-268 KSSSV
+268 KSCTLAI
-273 SVHVP
+273 HVP
-278 KEIKYKDIGEEIN
+278 KDIKYKDLGQEIN
-291 KIEDFEYKLN
+291 KLDKFGYKLD

-307 VSDSKFKNIIDL
+307 VSDSKLKNIMDL
-319 NETKSSKSEFIFAF
+319 NEEKGNKAEYIFAF
-333 DDLRKNENIK
+333 DDLRKNENTK

-349 YKSDDI
+349 YKSESI

-367 TTFVDLKKQIYYY
+367 ATFAELKKQIYYY
-380 ARNFM
+380 ARNFIT
-385 KSPYTKKDEEKEE
+385 SPYTKNEEEK
-398 DSLDKKLEQLKVK
+398 DSLDNKLQHLKNN
-411 NEIKPEEKDKYMN
+411 NELKTEEREKYIN
-424 DLMELIDKEYNK
+424 DSIELIDKEFNK
-436 IFIEDKDKEE
+436 IFVEDKDKEE

-452 DFPFKITLTKTFDDT
+452 DFPYKITLTKTFEDT
-467 NHIVLFEGRNN
+467 NHITLFEGKNN
-478 LEALKELNITT
+478 LESLKELNITT
-489 DEDPIKSL
+489 DEDSIKSL
-497 IDNKD
+497 LENKD
-502 YCLNLILNPKSKY
+502 YCINIILKHKSKY
-515 SIPRIN
+515 SIPKIN
-521 LNSCNAFKGKDF
+521 LNSCVSFQGKDV
-533 GVNEAKVKGI
+533 GARVKEI
-543 TLDDLL
+543 NLDDLL

-565 CGNCK
+565 CGNCHK
-570 KRVNITKKFS
+570 KVNITKKFS

-599 YGYSKDDTLI
+599 YGYGKDDTHI

-618 GKYICGPDKNYSK
+618 GKYICGPDKDYSK

-640 YGGTGG
+640 YGGCGG

-661 SYNDSSVSSSSGS
+661 SYNDSSVSSTSAS
-674 SAISSAAYVLFYRR
+674 SAITSAAYVLFYRR

>member
-1 MSEIDKNTQ
+1 MSEPTQNSQ
-10 DSSANP
+10 DSSENKKESPTQNP
-16 EGNNSQNS
+16 SPAP
-24 NSQQASEICHVSPF
+24 ASEICHVSPF
-38 TRTIV
+38 TRTII
-43 DIHDLDKFLTQNVNH
+43 DIHDLDSLLTKNVNH

-124 KKRTGDPSDVKST
+124 KTRTGDPSAVKST
-137 VAKKVKKFAGFS
+137 VAKKVKKFAGYG

-171 DKKEYKELSEKGKDE
+171 DKKEYKELKEKGNDE
-186 TELDCAKRFWNLH
+186 TELDCAKRFWDLH
-199 LQRNDSIITDL
+199 LKRNDSIITDL
-210 FCGLLKSDVICSECG
+210 FCGLLKSNVVCSECG
-225 YDNITFDPFNT
+225 FNNITFDPFNT
-236 LTLAIPSQNYIR
+236 LTLAIPNRNYIKER
-248 QKLSTH
+248 IDKY
-254 MDINL
+254 MDTSL

-268 KSSSV
+268 KSCTLAI
-273 SVHVP
+273 HVP
-278 KEIKYKDIGEEIN
+278 KDIKYKDLGQEIN
-291 KIEDFEYKLN
+291 KLDKFGYKLD

-307 VSDSKFKNIIDL
+307 VSDSKLKNIMDL
-319 NETKSSKSEFIFAF
+319 NEEKGNKAEYIFAF
-333 DDLRKNENIK
+333 DDLRKNENTK

-349 YKSDDI
+349 YKSESI

-367 TTFVDLKKQIYYY
+367 ATFAELKKQIYYY
-380 ARNFM
+380 ARNFIT
-385 KSPYTKKDEEKEE
+385 SPYTKNEEEK
-398 DSLDKKLEQLKVK
+398 DSLDNKLQHLKNN
-411 NEIKPEEKDKYMN
+411 NELKTEEREKYIN
-424 DLMELIDKEYNK
+424 DSIELIDKEFNK
-436 IFIEDKDKEE
+436 IFVEDKDKEE

-452 DFPFKITLTKTFDDT
+452 DFPYKITLTKTFEDT
-467 NHIVLFEGRNN
+467 NHITLFEGKNN
-478 LEALKELNITT
+478 LESLKELNITT
-489 DEDPIKSL
+489 DEDSIKSL
-497 IDNKD
+497 LENKD
-502 YCLNLILNPKSKY
+502 YCINIILKHKSKY
-515 SIPRIN
+515 SIPKIN
-521 LNSCNAFKGKDF
+521 LNSCVSFQGKDV
-533 GVNEAKVKGI
+533 GARVKEI
-543 TLDDLL
+543 NLDDLL

-565 CGNCK
+565 CGNCH

-599 YGYSKDDTLI
+599 YGYGKDDTHI

-618 GKYICGPDKNYSK
+618 GKYICGPDKDHSK

-640 YGGTGG
+640 YGGCGG

-661 SYNDSSVSSSSGS
+661 SYNDSSVSSTSAS
-674 SAISSAAYVLFYRR
+674 SAITSAAYVLFYRR

>member
-1 MSEIDKNTQ
+1 MSEPTQNSQ
-10 DSSANP
+10 DSSENKKESPTQNP
-16 EGNNSQNS
+16 SPAP
-24 NSQQASEICHVSPF
+24 ASEICHVSPF
-38 TRTIV
+38 TRTII
-43 DIHDLDKFLTQNVNH
+43 DIHDLDSLLTKNVNH

-124 KKRTGDPSDVKST
+124 KTRTGDPSAVKST
-137 VAKKVKKFAGFS
+137 VAKKVKKFAGYG

-171 DKKEYKELSEKGKDE
+171 DKKEYKELKEKGQDE
-186 TELDCAKRFWNLH
+186 TELDCAKRFWDLH
-199 LQRNDSIITDL
+199 LKRNDSIITDL
-210 FCGLLKSDVICSECG
+210 FCGLLKSNVVCSECG
-225 YDNITFDPFNT
+225 FNNITFDPFNT
-236 LTLAIPSQNYIR
+236 LTLAIPNRNYIKER
-248 QKLSTH
+248 IDKY
-254 MDINL
+254 MDTSL

-268 KSSSV
+268 KSCTLAI
-273 SVHVP
+273 HVP
-278 KEIKYKDIGEEIN
+278 KDIKYKDLGQEIN
-291 KIEDFEYKLN
+291 KLDKFGYKLD

-307 VSDSKFKNIIDL
+307 VSDSKLKNIMDL
-319 NETKSSKSEFIFAF
+319 NEEKGNKAEYIFAF
-333 DDLRKNENIK
+333 DDLRKNENTK

-349 YKSDDI
+349 YKSESI

-367 TTFVDLKKQIYYY
+367 ATFAELKKQIYYY
-380 ARNFM
+380 ARNFIT
-385 KSPYTKKDEEKEE
+385 SPYTKNEEEK
-398 DSLDKKLEQLKVK
+398 DSLDNKLQHLKNN
-411 NEIKPEEKDKYMN
+411 NELKTEEREKYIN
-424 DLMELIDKEYNK
+424 DSIELIDKEFNK
-436 IFIEDKDKEE
+436 IFVEDKDKEE

-452 DFPFKITLTKTFDDT
+452 DFPYKITLTKTFEDT
-467 NHIVLFEGRNN
+467 NHITLFEGKNN
-478 LEALKELNITT
+478 LESLKELNITT
-489 DEDPIKSL
+489 DEDSIKSL
-497 IDNKD
+497 LENKD
-502 YCLNLILNPKSKY
+502 YCINIILKHKSKY
-515 SIPRIN
+515 SIPKIN
-521 LNSCNAFKGKDF
+521 LNSCVSFQGKDV
-533 GVNEAKVKGI
+533 GARVKEI
-543 TLDDLL
+543 NLDDLL

-565 CGNCK
+565 CGNCH

-599 YGYSKDDTLI
+599 YGYGKDDTHI

-618 GKYICGPDKNYSK
+618 GKYICGPDKDHSK

-640 YGGTGG
+640 YGGCGG

-661 SYNDSSVSSSSGS
+661 SYNDSSVSSTSAS
-674 SAISSAAYVLFYRR
+674 SAITSAAYVLFYRR

>member
-1 MSEIDKNTQ
+1 MSEPAQNSQ
-10 DSSANP
+10 DSSENKKESPTQNP
-16 EGNNSQNS
+16 SPAP
-24 NSQQASEICHVSPF
+24 ASEICHVSPF
-38 TRTIV
+38 TRTII
-43 DIHDLDKFLTQNVNH
+43 DIHDLDSLLTKNVNH

-124 KKRTGDPSDVKST
+124 KTRTGDPSAVKST
-137 VAKKVKKFAGFS
+137 VAKKVKKFAGYG

-171 DKKEYKELSEKGKDE
+171 DKKEYKELKEKGNDE
-186 TELDCAKRFWNLH
+186 TELDCAKRFWDLH
-199 LQRNDSIITDL
+199 LKRNDSIITDL
-210 FCGLLKSDVICSECG
+210 FCGLLKSNVVCSECG
-225 YDNITFDPFNT
+225 FNNITFDPFNT
-236 LTLAIPSQNYIR
+236 LTLAIPNRNYIKER
-248 QKLSTH
+248 IDKY
-254 MDINL
+254 MDTSL

-268 KSSSV
+268 KSCTLAI
-273 SVHVP
+273 HVP
-278 KEIKYKDIGEEIN
+278 KDIKYNDLGQEIN
-291 KIEDFEYKLN
+291 KLEKFGYKLD

-307 VSDSKFKNIIDL
+307 VSDSKLKNIMDL
-319 NETKSSKSEFIFAF
+319 NEEKGNKVEFIFAF
-333 DDLRKNENIK
+333 DDLRKNENTK

-349 YKSDDI
+349 YKSESI

-367 TTFVDLKKQIYYY
+367 ATFAELKKQIYYY
-380 ARNFM
+380 ARNFIT
-385 KSPYTKKDEEKEE
+385 SPYTKNEEEK
-398 DSLDKKLEQLKVK
+398 DSLDNKLQHLKNN
-411 NEIKPEEKDKYMN
+411 NELKTEEREKYIN
-424 DLMELIDKEYNK
+424 DSIELIDKEFNK
-436 IFIEDKDKEE
+436 IFVEDKDKEE

-452 DFPFKITLTKTFDDT
+452 DFPYKITLTKTFEDT
-467 NHIVLFEGRNN
+467 NHITLFEGKNN
-478 LEALKELNITT
+478 LESLKELNITT
-489 DEDPIKSL
+489 DEDSIKSL
-497 IDNKD
+497 LENKD
-502 YCLNLILNPKSKY
+502 YCINIILKHKSKY
-515 SIPRIN
+515 SIPKIN
-521 LNSCNAFKGKDF
+521 LNSCVSFQGKDV
-533 GVNEAKVKGI
+533 GARVKEI
-543 TLDDLL
+543 NLDDLL

-565 CGNCK
+565 CGNCH

-599 YGYSKDDTLI
+599 YGYGKDDTHI

-618 GKYICGPDKNYSK
+618 GKYICGPDKDHSK

-640 YGGTGG
+640 YGGCGG

-661 SYNDSSVSSSSGS
+661 SYNDSSVSSTSAS
-674 SAISSAAYVLFYRR
+674 SAITSAAYVLFYRR